1 MDRLRGP
8 PVLSAGNKQQ
18 TDPVGFSD
26 RISHKKGMTMNLKNK
41 KGKRL
46 TSTLMAVLMSVS
58 TTLTP
63 VNTMASEPETSS
75 AAVEST
81 LEETTAETQVQT
93 VSETSVSKTQEQAA
107 SETAA
112 SEAQTSASEMQPVP
126 ETTEEAV
133 CTEEVQT
140 SGESAEET
148 SANETRGPDE
158 TQENKTTAEFE
169 NETEEVTETEMV
181 EETSSEEPTIDL
193 SVATREDII
202 SYIEAIGG
210 DESDVF
216 YEFIS
221 SLGEYDYQLVWMAQY
236 GAQEDQL
243 LENFGF
249 DYDAASDLDVAK
261 YIHKLSEEELAD
273 FVESMTFEQYR
284 RYISI
289 KEMMA
294 EMDEKDFSDVID
306 DEEFTADRT
315 WDYASYDAFAESLT
329 GVSLQRTE
337 QTMQFYN
344 TYVDPSKVQAGV
356 TTIDGLLDSNA
367 DWYSNDYILS
377 LNPEMFK
384 ETVPVYYGSD
394 GNYYVVSTVPTLNGV
409 ESADYQPATNFY
421 NDSVV
426 AEAFVDIQYLGNG
439 VYRIPSS
446 RYQYCYT
453 EQYVSDAGTLYGVS
467 FGLRIQ
473 VLYGFTASG
482 EVKISADVLYP
493 DMTERFLPAVLNL
506 ASGTATVKIFNDDYD
521 DTLDNYLVSAS
532 INRGESLPDGVSVIN
547 NGKTLQFV
555 IGDNCAVGSL
565 DVLIGYN
572 ATSKYSMAAQVTT
585 ESLYQSES
593 LDNGIALT
601 AQLQGSYLEMARSS
615 VPSDLAVGDK
625 FVYANT
631 KLTITG
637 VNNAADGSGTIHVGA
652 TTVPTHDAQEFCLYS
667 PYDETALNTLNSWFK
682 YSLSD
687 ANSASPG
694 YLVQMT
700 TENIQRRAAS
710 NGTSVNLGGQKIFGY
725 LSEALGT
732 STSASGKTL
741 NLEGTQVLLACMHAW
756 HLEANTPAEVV
767 NSVNSFTER
776 TGEQET
782 FAHDIGFGNYL
793 PNIALQCTDVH
804 DGGDGYTYATFKVV
818 TSMLGVRGVNNPNNY
833 QCAFATLN
841 IRYEKQQEGYLRIH
855 KSSANPEITNGNS
868 CYSFDDINYGVF
880 TDAGCVNNIAVL
892 NLDANG
898 YSEPLK
904 LKAGTYYVRE
914 ADATPGSGY
923 KTNGEVYTVNVTA
936 GTTSDAPVMCET
948 TDVPLND
955 PLGIV
960 INKINSDGTT
970 AADLSCAEYTIT
982 YYPKQYTS
990 VAEIEADTDPDVK
1003 PTVWVI
1009 QTLKAANGN
1018 YRAML
1023 DDAHIVPNSN
1033 SAGAVFGKNYT
1044 GNYIIPLGTITVEE
1058 TKAPAGFT
1066 KDGAVVSSAKTGAT
1080 ISGTNNVYLFQ
1091 LVDEN
1096 SAVYLKSGNALS
1108 TSLDDETA
1116 VTLTY
1121 AERQINGSPKMEKH
1135 DFELNKKAA
1144 MGGTSFEGISF
1155 EIYCLDDSVVIGNDT
1170 YTKGQTITTVTS
1182 DAEGNID
1189 VGMQFPV
1196 GHYAVREKAANNYY
1210 TMTTG
1215 QIHYFNVVEYQG
1227 GAFIQYEPDT
1237 NAVTFM
1243 DRVVRGDLSFVKK
1256 NSDTDEALAYIPFR
1270 ITNNTTGETHYILT
1284 GADGTYTSAAG
1295 KTTNTN
1301 ANDAVLSQYGDKD
1314 VIPQSVVDSLAK
1326 DAGLWFGM
1334 GSEGTMTNANDS
1346 YGSFVYGTYTIT
1358 ELKTEAT
1365 RNMKMYTST
1374 FTIDTDGKVLDL
1386 GTVNNVPMSIRTTLV
1401 DVNEEHFT
1409 EAAATVTLV
1418 DHVAYKNLDTDKTYT
1433 LTGTL
1438 YVKDGNALT
1447 ELLTEAVDF
1456 QPTETNGTQD
1466 VTFTFDASAL
1476 VGKSVVAFEELSLN
1490 GEFCAEHKDKNDE
1503 NQTVVFPGLKTTARD
1518 SQTDD
1523 HVSNADDSITIIDTV
1538 EYSGLHVGNEYTITG
1553 TLMDQKT
1560 GKAVLDDDG
1569 NEITASKVITATES
1583 NGTVEIEFQFA
1594 GVSLAGKTI
1603 VVFENLDY
1611 EGKRYA
1617 VHADLNDESQ
1627 TIYFPSIKTKATD
1640 KNTGLNQVKED
1651 NNVTVVDT
1659 VTYTGLQ
1666 PGKTYTMTG
1675 MLMSSAGNAIVSNGR
1690 RITASTEFTPTESDG
1705 SVDVVFNF
1713 DATNGFGGRQ
1723 YVFFEYLYLD
1733 GVRVAAHTDISDTNQ
1748 IIYIPSIRTTLIDSE
1763 NGSHS
1768 SAADQDITLID
1779 TVRYNGVEIGRTYTV
1794 TGTLVD
1800 KATGKEIVDDAGNKI
1815 TASAEF
1821 TAEKTNGTIDV
1832 TFTFSG
1838 VSLAGKTVVA
1848 YEHMYTEGKEV
1859 AVHADLRDESQTE
1872 YFPSVHTTATSN
1884 DTEDHVVGA
1893 NEKVTITDQVALKA
1907 LKLGTEY
1914 TLSGTLMN
1922 AKTGKPIMVNGN
1934 TITARRTFTADAH
1947 EMTIPLTYTLNASEL
1962 AGTTTVVFENLY
1974 SDGALLAAHADLEDA
1989 EQTVYIPEIHTTAKD
2004 QTTKIN
2010 HTEANKTATIVDTVS
2025 YTNLLPGREYTV
2037 SGTLM
2042 DKETGKA
2049 VLADGKEITASTI
2062 FTPEKSKGSVDII
2075 FTFDASVVAPKTV
2088 VAFETLTYKK
2098 IQIAV
2103 HAEIEDKEQ
2112 TVYIP
2117 KVRTSAIDKTTK
2129 INHTEATKEA
2139 TIIDTVSYEGLEI
2152 GREYTVK
2159 GVLMNQRTGKAV
2171 TVDGKEV
2178 TAETT
2183 FTAETRD
2190 GSVQVVFTFNASVLE
2205 GTTTVVFEKL
2215 YTENKEVG
2223 SHSDIYDKNQ
2233 TVYIPKI
2240 RTTAI
2245 SDDTKD
2251 HVTKADEQITLIDTV
2266 QFTSLEVGREYTVSG
2281 KLMNRATNE
2290 PILVDGKEVT
2300 AETTFTPETT
2310 DGTVDVTFTFDGTGL
2325 EDTVVVVFETL
2336 YTEKKEVAVH
2346 ADITDEKQSVYLP
2359 KIQTKAEDAVTKIN
2373 HTEAKPEAT
2382 IIDTVSYSSLLPG
2395 KEYTM
2400 TGTLM
2405 NKKTGEPILIDGEP
2419 ITAST
2424 TFTAEKSEGSVEVV
2438 FKFDASVLEGT
2449 TVVAFESLTYKGIE
2463 VAIHADIEDKDQTVY
2478 IPKVRTTAIG
2488 DDTKDHV
2495 TEAKKD
2501 VTIVDTVSYE
2511 SLEVGREYTVKG
2523 ILMDKATGKAILV
2536 DDKEVTAET
2545 TFVPETTDGTV
2556 DVTFVFDGFALEDT
2570 LLVAFET
2577 LYTEEKEVGIHAEI
2591 EDDAQTVY
2599 LPKIRTNAK
2608 DAITEIDHT
2617 EALPKAK
2624 VVDTVSYS
2632 SLLPGKEYTVTG
2644 TLMNKE
2650 TKEPVLIDGEKV
2662 TASTTFTA
2670 EKSEGS
2676 VEVVFEFDA
2685 SAIAGTTVVAFE
2697 SMEYEGVE
2705 VAVHADIEDEDQT
2718 VYIPDVH
2725 TTATAANTT
2734 HDHVTGANEDLIITD
2749 EVVLTGLKI
2758 GNEYTVKGVLMDKS
2772 TGEELKVNDESIT
2785 AEETFTADAA
2795 DMIITLTYTLDATTL
2810 AGTTTVVFETLY
2822 TEGKEVGRH
2831 HEIDDEGQTVY
2842 IPEIHTTAADQKTGI
2857 NHTEANEKATIV
2869 DTVYYSH
2876 LLPGKEYTVHG
2887 ILMDKK
2893 TGESILIDG
2902 KEITASTT
2910 FTAENEEGSV
2920 DVIFT
2925 FDASILAPKTVVAFE
2940 YLEYE
2945 GIEIAVHEDI
2955 DDEDQTVY
2963 IPKIHTTAVGEDTQ
2977 DHIEKAKN
2985 EAVIVDTVSY
2995 EGLEVGREYT
3005 VTGKLMDKETGEPIL
3020 VNGEEVTAGETFTAE
3035 TEDGSIDI
3043 TFTFDSSALAGKSL
3057 VAFETLYTEKKEVA
3071 VHADIEDEG
3080 QTVRIPEIH
3089 TTATDKVTGDHDGV
3103 VAKETTV
3110 LDEVFYTNL
3119 IPGKE
3124 YTVSGKLMVKETGEP
3139 LTIDGKEVT
3148 AEKTFVAE
3156 EADGSIILEFTFDSS
3171 ALAGKK
3177 IVAFEDV
3184 TYEGISIGTHEDL
3197 TDEDQTISY
3206 PEIHT
3211 TAADQ
3216 ASGSKT
3222 MTLGSSVTLVDTVT
3236 YKGLTAGKTYVVKG
3250 TIMDKASGE
3259 PIGVTAETTFTAE
3272 ASDGSVEVTF
3282 TFDTTKLQ
3290 GKTLVV
3296 FETLYDTQGNPIVA
3310 HSDLNDEDQ
3319 TVSVPVQPV
3328 IPPVVTGDDSSP
3340 MPYVFGLAVAVLI
3353 AMAAVVILL
3362 RKRKN
3367 QK

>member
-8 PVLSAGNKQQ
+8 PVLNAGNKQQ
-18 TDPVGFSD
+18 TDPVRFSD

-63 VNTMASEPETSS
+63 VNSIASEMETSS
-75 AAVEST
+75 MAVESIT
-81 LEETTAETQVQT
+81 EETTAETEVQT
-93 VSETSVSKTQEQAA
+93 TVETTA
-107 SETAA
+107 S
-112 SEAQTSASEMQPVP
+112 SEAQTSTSASETQAITE
-126 ETTEEAV
+126 ETTAETDQLETESSVA
-133 CTEEVQT
+133 EEVQS

-158 TQENKTTAEFE
+158 TQENETTAESE
-169 NETEEVTETEMV
+169 SETEEVTETETV

-193 SVATREDII
+193 SNATREDIL

-210 DESDVF
+210 DESDAF
-216 YEFIS
+216 YSFIG
-221 SLGEYDYQLVWMAQY
+221 SLGEDDYQLVWMAQY

-249 DYDAASDLDVAK
+249 DYDGSSDLDVAK
-261 YIHKLSEEELAD
+261 YIHKLSEDELAD
-273 FVESMTFEQYR
+273 FTESMTFEQYK
-284 RYISI
+284 RYLSI
-289 KEMMA
+289 REMMA

-306 DEEFTADRT
+306 YEEFTADRT
-315 WDYASYDAFAESLT
+315 WDYASYDVFAESLT

-394 GNYYVVSTVPTLNGV
+394 GNYYVVSTVPMLNGI

-426 AEAFVDIQYLGNG
+426 AEAFTDIQYLGNG

-532 INRGESLPDGVSVIN
+532 INRGESLPDEVYVIN

-555 IGDNCAVGSL
+555 MGDNCAVGSL

-601 AQLQGSYLEMARSS
+601 AQLHGSYLEMARSS

-637 VNNAADGSGTIHVGA
+637 VNNAADGSGTVHVGA

-667 PYDETALNTLNSWFK
+667 PYDEAALNTLNSWFK

-855 KSSANPEITNGNS
+855 KSSTNPEITNGNS

-923 KTNGEVYTVNVTA
+923 QTNSTVYTVNVTA

-970 AADLSCAEYTIT
+970 AADLSGAEYTVT

-990 VAEIEADTDPDVK
+990 VAEIEAETDPDVK

-1009 QTLKAANGN
+1009 QTIKSASGYFAS
-1018 YRAML
+1018 L
-1023 DDAHIVPNSN
+1023 DDTHIVPNSN
-1033 SAGAVFGKNYT
+1033 SAGAVFGKYFS
-1044 GNYIIPLGTITVEE
+1044 GRYIIPLGTITVEE

-1066 KDGAVVSSAKTGAT
+1066 KDGAVVSNAKTGAT

-1091 LVDEN
+1091 FVDEN
-1096 SAVYLKSGNALS
+1096 SEVYLKSGNALS

-1135 DFELNKKAA
+1135 DFELDKKAA

-1227 GAFIQYEPDT
+1227 EAFIQYEPDT

-1284 GADGTYTSAAG
+1284 DANGNFNSAAG

-1334 GSEGTMTNANDS
+1334 GSEGTMTSANDS
-1346 YGSFVYGTYTIT
+1346 YGAFVYGTYTIT

-1365 RNMKMYTST
+1365 RSMKMYTNT

-1386 GTVNNVPMSIRTTLV
+1386 GTVDNIPMSIRTTLV

-1409 EAAATVTLV
+1409 EVASSITLT

-1438 YVKDGNALT
+1438 YIKDVEALT
-1447 ELLTEAVDF
+1447 ELMTQTVDF
-1456 QPTETNGTQD
+1456 TPAEKNGTQD
-1466 VTFTFDASAL
+1466 VVFTFDASDLA
-1476 VGKSVVAFEELSLN
+1476 GKSVVAFEELSVN
-1490 GEFCAEHKDKNDE
+1490 GEFCAEHKDKDDE
-1503 NQTVVFPGLKTTARD
+1503 NQTVTFPSIQTTARD
-1518 SQTDD
+1518 SKTENHVANATDS
-1523 HVSNADDSITIIDTV
+1523 VSIIDTV
-1538 EYSGLHVGNEYTITG
+1538 TYSGLKVGETYTITG
-1553 TLMDQKT
+1553 TLMDADT

-1569 NEITASKVITATES
+1569 NEITASKEFTAPARDGSVDITF
-1583 NGTVEIEFQFA
+1583 NFA
-1594 GVSLAGKTI
+1594 GVSLAGKKI
-1603 VVFENLDY
+1603 VAFEEVY
-1611 EGKRYA
+1611 YKGRRYA
-1617 VHADLNDESQ
+1617 AHADLSDEGQ
-1627 TIYFPSIKTKATD
+1627 TVYVPKIRTKALD
-1640 KNTGLNQVKED
+1640 ANTGLNQVKAD
-1651 NNVTVVDT
+1651 SNATVVDT
-1659 VTYTGLQ
+1659 VTYENLL
-1666 PGKTYTMTG
+1666 PGKKYTMKG
-1675 MLMSSAGNAIVSNGR
+1675 VLMTSAGNALMVNGR
-1690 RITASTEFTPTESDG
+1690 TITASTEFTPTTPNG
-1705 SVDVVFNF
+1705 SVDVTFNF
-1713 DATNGFGGRQ
+1713 DASEIGGRKL
-1723 YVFFEYLYLD
+1723 VFYEYLELD
-1733 GVRVAAHTDISDTNQ
+1733 GDTVASHTDISDTDQ
-1748 IIYIPSIRTTLIDSE
+1748 TIYVPSIKTTIIDSE
-1763 NGSHS
+1763 NGSHNA
-1768 SAADQDITLID
+1768 AADEEITLID
-1779 TVRYNGVEIGRTYTV
+1779 TVRYNGLEVGRKYSV

-1800 KATGKEIVDDAGNKI
+1800 KATGKEILDDAGNKI
-1815 TASAEF
+1815 TASNEF
-1821 TAEKTNGTIDV
+1821 TAEKPNGTIEI
-1832 TFTFSG
+1832 TFKFSG
-1838 VSLAGKTVVA
+1838 VSLAGKTTVA
-1848 YEHMYTEGKEV
+1848 FEHMYTDGKEV
-1859 AVHADLRDESQTE
+1859 AVHADLKDEKQTE

-1893 NEKVTITDQVALKA
+1893 NEKVTITDNVALKA

-1914 TLSGTLMN
+1914 TLSGILMD
-1922 AKTGKPIMVNGN
+1922 ATTGKPIVIDGN
-1934 TITARRTFTADAH
+1934 TIIARRTFTADAH
-1947 EMTIPLTYTLNASEL
+1947 EMNVPLTYELNASQL
-1962 AGTTTVVFENLY
+1962 AGTTTVVFEDLY
-1974 SDGALLAAHADLEDA
+1974 SDGALLASHSDLKDA

-2004 QTTKIN
+2004 QTTGIN
-2010 HTEANKTATIVDTVS
+2010 HTEATKDATIVDTVF
-2025 YTNLLPGREYTV
+2025 YTHLLPGKEYTV
-2037 SGTLM
+2037 TGELRN
-2042 DKETGKA
+2042 KATGKPI
-2049 VLADGKEITASTI
+2049 VIGGKRITASTT
-2062 FTPEKSKGSVDII
+2062 FVPEKSEGSVDVI
-2075 FTFDASVVAPKTV
+2075 FTFDASIVAPKTV
-2088 VAFETLTYKK
+2088 VAFETLTYKG
-2098 IQIAV
+2098 IEVAA
-2103 HAEIEDKEQ
+2103 HADIEDKDQ
-2112 TVYIP
+2112 TIYVP
-2117 KVRTSAIDKTTK
+2117 KIHTSAIAEDTED
-2129 INHTEATKEA
+2129 HVTEATKDV
-2139 TIIDTVSYEGLEI
+2139 TIVDTVTYEQLEV

-2159 GVLMNQRTGKAV
+2159 GVLMDKATGKAV
-2171 TVDGKEV
+2171 LVDGKEV
-2178 TAETT
+2178 TSETT
-2183 FTAETRD
+2183 FTAEEQNGNVD
-2190 GSVQVVFTFNASVLE
+2190 VIFTFDASALE
-2205 GTTTVVFEKL
+2205 GTTTVVFE
-2215 YTENKEVG
+2215 
-2223 SHSDIYDKNQ
+2223 
-2233 TVYIPKI
+2233 
-2240 RTTAI
+2240 
-2245 SDDTKD
+2245 
-2251 HVTKADEQITLIDTV
+2251 
-2266 QFTSLEVGREYTVSG
+2266 
-2281 KLMNRATNE
+2281 
-2290 PILVDGKEVT
+2290 
-2300 AETTFTPETT
+2300 
-2310 DGTVDVTFTFDGTGL
+2310 
-2325 EDTVVVVFETL
+2325 TL
-2336 YTEKKEVAVH
+2336 YTEGKEVAVH
-2346 ADITDEKQSVYLP
+2346 ADLR
-2359 KIQTKAEDAVTKIN
+2359 DA
-2373 HTEAKPEAT
+2373 
-2382 IIDTVSYSSLLPG
+2382 G
-2395 KEYTM
+2395 
-2400 TGTLM
+2400 
-2405 NKKTGEPILIDGEP
+2405 
-2419 ITAST
+2419 
-2424 TFTAEKSEGSVEVV
+2424 
-2438 FKFDASVLEGT
+2438 
-2449 TVVAFESLTYKGIE
+2449 
-2463 VAIHADIEDKDQTVY
+2463 
-2478 IPKVRTTAIG
+2478 
-2488 DDTKDHV
+2488 
-2495 TEAKKD
+2495 
-2501 VTIVDTVSYE
+2501 
-2511 SLEVGREYTVKG
+2511 
-2523 ILMDKATGKAILV
+2523 
-2536 DDKEVTAET
+2536 
-2545 TFVPETTDGTV
+2545 
-2556 DVTFVFDGFALEDT
+2556 
-2570 LLVAFET
+2570 
-2577 LYTEEKEVGIHAEI
+2577 
-2591 EDDAQTVY
+2591 QTVY
-2599 LPKIRTNAK
+2599 LPKIRTHAQDGIN
-2608 DAITEIDHT
+2608 EIDHT
-2617 EALPKAK
+2617 EALEKATII
-2624 VVDTVSYS
+2624 DTVTYTN
-2632 SLLPGKEYTVTG
+2632 LLPGKEYTVTG
-2644 TLMNKE
+2644 TLMDKE
-2650 TKEPVLIDGEKV
+2650 TGEAVLIDGKPI

-2670 EKSEGS
+2670 ETAEGS
-2676 VEVVFEFDA
+2676 VDIVFEFDA

-2697 SMEYEGVE
+2697 SMEYKGIE
-2705 VAVHADIEDEDQT
+2705 VAVHADIEDENQT

-2725 TTATAANTT
+2725 TTATATDT
-2734 HDHVTGANEDLIITD
+2734 EDHVTGANEEVTITD
-2749 EVVLTGLKI
+2749 EVALTGLKVD
-2758 GNEYTVKGVLMDKS
+2758 NEYTIKGVLMDQT
-2772 TGEELKVNDESIT
+2772 TGKELLVDEKQIVS
-2785 AEETFTADAA
+2785 EETFTADQA
-2795 DMIITLTYTLDATTL
+2795 DMTITLTYKLDASKL
-2810 AGTTTVVFETLY
+2810 AGITTVVFETLY

-2857 NHTEANEKATIV
+2857 NHTESEEQATIV
-2869 DTVYYSH
+2869 DTVLYSH
-2876 LLPGKEYTVHG
+2876 LLPGKEYTVKG
-2887 ILMDKK
+2887 TLMNKE
-2893 TGESILIDG
+2893 TGEAILING
-2902 KEITASTT
+2902 EEVTAETT
-2910 FTAENEEGSV
+2910 FTAEKSEGSV

-2925 FDASILAPKTVVAFE
+2925 FDASAIAPTTVVAFE
-2940 YLEYE
+2940 SMEYKK
-2945 GIEIAVHEDI
+2945 IEVAVHADI
-2955 DDEDQTVY
+2955 EDEDQTVY
-2963 IPKIHTTAVGEDTQ
+2963 IPEIGTTALGQDTK
-2977 DHIEKAKN
+2977 DHIEKAK
-2985 EAVIVDTVSY
+2985 EDAVIVDTVEY
-2995 EGLEVGREYT
+2995 KGLEVGREYT
-3005 VTGKLMDKETGEPIL
+3005 MTGTLVDKETGEAITDAEGNEITTSEIF
-3020 VNGEEVTAGETFTAE
+3020 VAEEK
-3035 TEDGSIDI
+3035 DGSIDI
-3043 TFTFDSSALAGKSL
+3043 TFKFDASALAGKSL
-3057 VAFETLYTEKKEVA
+3057 VAFETLYTEGKEVA
-3071 VHADIEDEG
+3071 IHADLEDEG
-3080 QTVRIPEIH
+3080 QTIRIPEIH

-3110 LDEVFYTNL
+3110 LDEVFYKNL

-3124 YTVSGKLMVKETGEP
+3124 YTVKGTLMVKETGEA
-3139 LTIDGKEVT
+3139 LVVNGETVT
-3148 AEKTFVAE
+3148 AEKTFTAE
-3156 EADGSIILEFTFDSS
+3156 EPDGSIILEFTFDSS

-3177 IVAFEDV
+3177 IVAFEDI
-3184 TYEGISIGTHEDL
+3184 TYEGISIGSHEDL

-3211 TAADQ
+3211 TAVNGTD
-3216 ASGSKT
+3216 GSKT
-3222 MTLGSSVTLVDTVT
+3222 MVLGTNVTLVDTVT
-3236 YKGLTAGKTYVVKG
+3236 YKGLTAGKTYVLKG
-3250 TIMDKASGE
+3250 TIMDKASGQS
-3259 PIGVTAETTFTAE
+3259 IGVTAETTFTAE
-3272 ASDGSVEVTF
+3272 AADGSTTVTF
-3282 TFDTTKLQ
+3282 TFDTSVLQ

-3296 FETLYDTQGNPIVA
+3296 FETLYDTNGNQIVA

-3319 TVSVPVQPV
+3319 TVTVPVQPEN
-3328 IPPVVTGDDSSP
+3328 PPVITGDDSTP
-3340 MPYVFGLAVAVLI
+3340 MPYVAGLAAALLAIVAII
-3353 AMAAVVILL
+3353 AALVAKR
-3362 RKRKN
+3362 RK
-3367 QK
+3367 QA

>member
-1 MDRLRGP
+1 
-8 PVLSAGNKQQ
+8 
-18 TDPVGFSD
+18 
-26 RISHKKGMTMNLKNK
+26 MNPRNK

-63 VNTMASEPETSS
+63 VNTMASELETSY

-81 LEETTAETQVQT
+81 IEETTAETQVQT
-93 VSETSVSKTQEQAA
+93 G

-112 SEAQTSASEMQPVP
+112 SETQTSTAETQIVP

-158 TQENKTTAEFE
+158 TQENETTTESE
-169 NETEEVTETEMV
+169 SETEEVTETETV

-193 SVATREDII
+193 SNATREDIL

-210 DESDVF
+210 DESDAF
-216 YEFIS
+216 YAFIGG
-221 SLGEYDYQLVWMAQY
+221 LGEEDYQLVWMAQY
-236 GAQEDQL
+236 GAEEDQL
-243 LENFGF
+243 LENYGF
-249 DYDAASDLDVAK
+249 DYDGSSDLDAAK

-284 RYISI
+284 RYLSI
-289 KEMMA
+289 REMMA
-294 EMDEKDFSDVID
+294 EMDEKDFADVID
-306 DEEFTADRT
+306 EEEFTADRT
-315 WDYASYDAFAESLT
+315 WDYESYDAFAESLT

-356 TTIDGLLDSNA
+356 TTIDSLLDSNA

-384 ETVPVYYGSD
+384 ETVPIYHGAD

-409 ESADYQPATNFY
+409 ESADYQPATSFY
-421 NDSVV
+421 NGGV
-426 AEAFVDIQYLGNG
+426 EAQAFTDIEYLGNG

-446 RYQYCYT
+446 RYQYCFT
-453 EQYVSDAGTLYGVS
+453 EQYVSDMGTLYGIS

-473 VLYGFTASG
+473 VLYGFTPSG
-482 EVKISADVLYP
+482 EITIAADVVYP
-493 DMTERFLPAVLNL
+493 DMTERFLPAKLNL
-506 ASGTATVKIFNDDYD
+506 LAGIATVRVFNDDYD
-521 DTLDNYLVSAS
+521 DSVDNYLISAS
-532 INRGESLPDGVSVIN
+532 INRGASLPDSVGSMN
-547 NGKTLQFV
+547 DGKVLQFV
-555 IGDNCAVGSL
+555 VGDANAVGSL

-572 ATSKYSMAAQVTT
+572 AASKYSMAAEVTT
-585 ESLYQSES
+585 AELIGSVSSDESINLAAEMYNGAYLK
-593 LDNGIALT
+593 LD
-601 AQLQGSYLEMARSS
+601 QGS
-615 VPSDLAVGDK
+615 VPKNLVVGDK
-625 FVYANT
+625 FIYANT
-631 KLTITG
+631 ALTITG
-637 VNNAADGSGTIHVGA
+637 VTTAYDGRGGTHIGA
-652 TTVPTHDAQEFCLYS
+652 TEVPTHDAQSFCLYNGKGVEPQIS
-667 PYDETALNTLNSWFK
+667 SWFK
-682 YSLSD
+682 TQLNT
-687 ANSASPG
+687 NSADPG
-694 YLVQMT
+694 YMVQMT
-700 TENIQRRAAS
+700 AANISKRAS
-710 NGTSVNLGGQKIFGY
+710 YNGSSVNLGGNKIFGY
-725 LSEALGT
+725 RTDGLG
-732 STSASGKTL
+732 AVSGTDGKVL
-741 NLEGTQVLLACMHAW
+741 NLEGTNVLLSCMHAW
-756 HLEANTPAEVV
+756 GNESASTPQDIVDAI
-767 NSVNSFTER
+767 STFTGR
-776 TGEQET
+776 TQKDYAIDE
-782 FAHDIGFGNYL
+782 GFGHYH
-793 PNIALQCTDVH
+793 PNVALQCTDVH
-804 DGGDGYTYATFKVV
+804 DGGDGNMYATFKAV
-818 TSMLGVRGVNNPNNY
+818 TSMLQVGGVVHPQNY
-833 QCAFATLN
+833 QCAFATISIVYPSAPKN
-841 IRYEKQQEGYLRIH
+841 GYLKIH
-855 KSSANPEITNGNS
+855 KSSANPEMTDKNS
-868 CYSFDDINYGVF
+868 CYKFEGIRYGIF
-880 TDAGCVNNIAVL
+880 TDEACVNNLVVL
-892 NLDANG
+892 TLDANG
-898 YSEPLK
+898 YSQPYELPE
-904 LKAGTYYVRE
+904 GTYYVRE
-914 ADATPGSGY
+914 ADAAPGSGY
-923 KTNGEVYTVNVTA
+923 QTNGTVYTVNVTA
-936 GTTSDAPVMCET
+936 GTTADAPVMCET

-955 PLGIV
+955 PLGIQ

-970 AADLSCAEYTIT
+970 TADLSGAEYTIT

-990 VAEIEADTDPDVK
+990 VAEIKADTDPDVK

-1009 QTLKAANGN
+1009 QTIKSASGYFAS
-1018 YRAML
+1018 L

-1033 SAGAVFGKNYT
+1033 SAGAVFGKT
-1044 GNYIIPLGTITVEE
+1044 HVGNYIIPLGTITVEE

-1096 SAVYLKSGNALS
+1096 SAVYLKSGNAVS
-1108 TSLDDETA
+1108 NKVDDEAA

-1196 GHYAVREKAANNYY
+1196 GHYAVREKAANAYY

-1227 GAFIQYEPDT
+1227 EAFIQYEPDT

-1284 GADGTYTSAAG
+1284 GADGTYISAAG

-1334 GSEGTMTNANDS
+1334 GSEGTMTAANDS

-1365 RNMKMYTST
+1365 RNMKMYTNT

-1386 GTVNNVPMSIRTTLV
+1386 GTVNNVPMGIKTTLV
-1401 DVNEEHFT
+1401 DVNGEHFT
-1409 EAAATVTLV
+1409 EATSTVTLT

-1438 YVKDGNALT
+1438 YVKDGDALT
-1447 ELLTEAVDF
+1447 ELMTETVDF
-1456 QPTETNGTQD
+1456 QPAETSGTQD
-1466 VTFTFDASAL
+1466 VTFTFNASAL

-1490 GEFCAEHKDKNDE
+1490 GEFCAEHKDKDDE
-1503 NQTVVFPGLKTTARD
+1503 NQTVVFPDLKTTARD
-1518 SQTDD
+1518 SETDD

-1553 TLMDQKT
+1553 TLMDQET
-1560 GKAVLDDDG
+1560 GKAVLNDDG
-1569 NEITASKVITATES
+1569 NEITASKVITAAES
-1583 NGTVEIEFQFA
+1583 SGSVEIEFQFA

-1603 VVFENLDY
+1603 VAFENLEY
-1611 EGKRYA
+1611 EGKLYA

-1627 TIYFPSIKTKATD
+1627 TIHFPSVKTKAVD

-1651 NNVTVVDT
+1651 SNVTVVDT

-1666 PGKTYTMTG
+1666 PGKTYTMSG

-1748 IIYIPSIRTTLIDSE
+1748 IIYIPSIRTTLIDAE

-1768 SAADQDITLID
+1768 SAADQDIILID
-1779 TVRYNGVEIGRTYTV
+1779 TVRYNGVEVGRKYTV
-1794 TGTLVD
+1794 VGTLVD
-1800 KATGKEIVDDAGNKI
+1800 KETGNALLDDAGNKI
-1815 TASAEF
+1815 TASNEF
-1821 TAEKTNGTIDV
+1821 VAEKTNGTIDV
-1832 TFTFSG
+1832 TFKFSG
-1838 VSLAGKTVVA
+1838 VCLAGKTTVA
-1848 YEHMYTEGKEV
+1848 FEDMYSEGKKV
-1859 AVHADLRDESQTE
+1859 AVHADLRDEGQTE

-1884 DTEDHVVGA
+1884 DTKDHVVGA

-1934 TITARRTFTADAH
+1934 IITARRTFTADAH
-1947 EMTIPLTYTLNASEL
+1947 EMTIPLTYTMNASEL

-1989 EQTVYIPEIHTTAKD
+1989 EQTLYIPKIHTTAKD

-2049 VLADGKEITASTI
+2049 VLADGKEITASTT
-2062 FTPEKSKGSVDII
+2062 FTPEKSEGSVDVV

-2103 HAEIEDKEQ
+2103 HADIEDKDQ

-2117 KVRTSAIDKTTK
+2117 TIRTRAKDNVTG
-2129 INHTEATKEA
+2129 INHTEA
-2139 TIIDTVSYEGLEI
+2139 D
-2152 GREYTVK
+2152 
-2159 GVLMNQRTGKAV
+2159 
-2171 TVDGKEV
+2171 KEV
-2178 TAETT
+2178 T
-2183 FTAETRD
+2183 
-2190 GSVQVVFTFNASVLE
+2190 
-2205 GTTTVVFEKL
+2205 
-2215 YTENKEVG
+2215 
-2223 SHSDIYDKNQ
+2223 
-2233 TVYIPKI
+2233 
-2240 RTTAI
+2240 
-2245 SDDTKD
+2245 
-2251 HVTKADEQITLIDTV
+2251 ITDTV
-2266 QFTSLEVGREYTVSG
+2266 TYKGLEVGREYTVSG
-2281 KLMNRATNE
+2281 TLMNQRTGAKILVNGKPVTASTTFTAEEKEGSVKVVFTFDASALEGTTTVVYEKLYTENKEVAAHTDINDKNQTIYIPKIRTTAIADDTKDHVTEAKKDVTIVDTVSFKSLEVGREYTVTGKLMDRAANK

-2300 AETTFTPETT
+2300 AETTFVPETT

-2325 EDTVVVVFETL
+2325 EDTVIVVFETL
-2336 YTEKKEVAVH
+2336 YTEKKEVTVH
-2346 ADITDEKQSVYLP
+2346 ADITDEKQSVYVP
-2359 KIQTKAEDAVTKIN
+2359 EIHTKAEDATTEIN
-2373 HTEAKPEAT
+2373 HTEALPKAK
-2382 IIDTVSYSSLLPG
+2382 IVDTVSYSSLLPG

-2405 NKKTGEPILIDGEP
+2405 NKKTGEPILIDGES

-2424 TFTAEKSEGSVEVV
+2424 IFVAEKSEGSVEVV
-2438 FKFDASVLEGT
+2438 FEFDASVFAGT
-2449 TVVAFESLTYKGIE
+2449 TVVAFESLTYKGVE
-2463 VAIHADIEDKDQTVY
+2463 VAVHADIEDKDQTVY
-2478 IPKVRTTAIG
+2478 IPEIHTTAVG
-2488 DDTKDHV
+2488 EDTKDHV

-2501 VTIVDTVSYE
+2501 VTIVDTVLFK

-2523 ILMDKATGKAILV
+2523 VLVDKATEKTLLV
-2536 DDKEVTAET
+2536 NGEEVTAET
-2545 TFVPETTDGTV
+2545 TFVPETTDGTI
-2556 DVTFVFDGFALEDT
+2556 DVIFTFDGTGLEDT

-2577 LYTEEKEVGIHAEI
+2577 LYTEEKEVGVHAEI

-2599 LPKIRTNAK
+2599 IPKIQTEAK
-2608 DAITEIDHT
+2608 DAVTEIDHT

-2624 VVDTVSYS
+2624 IIDTVSYS

-2644 TLMNKE
+2644 TLMNKK

-2670 EKSEGS
+2670 EKAEGS

-2697 SMEYEGVE
+2697 SMEYKGVE

-2725 TTATAANTT
+2725 TTATAIDTE
-2734 HDHVTGANEDLIITD
+2734 DHVTGANEEVTITD
-2749 EVVLTGLKI
+2749 EVALTGLKA
-2758 GNEYTVKGVLMDKS
+2758 GNEYTVKGILMDKS

-2795 DMIITLTYTLDATTL
+2795 DMTITLTYTLNAKTL

-2876 LLPGKEYTVHG
+2876 LLSGKEYTVHG
-2887 ILMDKK
+2887 KLMDKK
-2893 TGESILIDG
+2893 TGEPILIDG
-2902 KEITASTT
+2902 EEIIASTT

-2945 GIEIAVHEDI
+2945 GIEVAVHEDI

-2977 DHIEKAKN
+2977 DHIEKAKE

-3005 VTGKLMDKETGEPIL
+3005 VIGKLMDKETGEPIL
-3020 VNGEEVTAGETFTAE
+3020 VNGEEIIAGETFTAE
-3035 TEDGSIDI
+3035 NKDGSIDI
-3043 TFTFDSSALAGKSL
+3043 TFTFDSSALEGKSL
-3057 VAFETLYTEKKEVA
+3057 VAFETMYTEEKEVA

-3110 LDEVFYTNL
+3110 LDEVFYKNL

-3139 LTIDGKEVT
+3139 LTVDGKEVT

-3156 EADGSIILEFTFDSS
+3156 EANGSIILEFTFDSS

-3177 IVAFEDV
+3177 IVAFEDI
-3184 TYEGISIGTHEDL
+3184 TYEGISIGSHEDL

-3211 TAADQ
+3211 TAVNGTD
-3216 ASGSKT
+3216 GSKT
-3222 MTLGSSVTLVDTVT
+3222 MVLGTNVTLVDTVT

-3250 TIMDKASGE
+3250 TIMDKAGGQQ
-3259 PIGVTAETTFTAE
+3259 IGVTAETTFTAE
-3272 ASDGSVEVTF
+3272 EADGSVEVTF
-3282 TFDTTKLQ
+3282 TFDTTQLQ

-3296 FETLYDTQGNPIVA
+3296 FETLYDTQGNPIVD
-3310 HSDLNDEDQ
+3310 HSDLNDENQ

-3340 MPYVFGLAVAVLI
+3340 MPYVAGLTVALLAAVAIAIMLI
-3353 AMAAVVILL
+3353 
-3362 RKRKN
+3362 RRKN
-3367 QK
+3367 KHKLV

>member
-8 PVLSAGNKQQ
+8 PVLNAGNKQQ
-18 TDPVGFSD
+18 TDPVRFSD

-63 VNTMASEPETSS
+63 VNSIASEMETSS
-75 AAVEST
+75 MAVESIT
-81 LEETTAETQVQT
+81 EETTAETEVQT
-93 VSETSVSKTQEQAA
+93 TVETTA
-107 SETAA
+107 S
-112 SEAQTSASEMQPVP
+112 SEAQTSTSASETQAITE
-126 ETTEEAV
+126 ETTAETDQLETESSVA
-133 CTEEVQT
+133 EEVQS

-158 TQENKTTAEFE
+158 TQENETTAESE
-169 NETEEVTETEMV
+169 SETEEVTETETV

-193 SVATREDII
+193 SNATREDIL

-210 DESDVF
+210 DESDAF
-216 YEFIS
+216 YSFIG
-221 SLGEYDYQLVWMAQY
+221 SLGEDDYQLVWMAQY

-249 DYDAASDLDVAK
+249 DYDGSSDLDVAK
-261 YIHKLSEEELAD
+261 YIHKLSEDELAD
-273 FVESMTFEQYR
+273 FTESMTFEQYK
-284 RYISI
+284 RYLSI
-289 KEMMA
+289 REMMA

-306 DEEFTADRT
+306 YEEFTADRT
-315 WDYASYDAFAESLT
+315 WDYASYDVFAESLT

-394 GNYYVVSTVPTLNGV
+394 GNYYVVSTVPMLNGI

-426 AEAFVDIQYLGNG
+426 AEAFTDIQYLGNG

-532 INRGESLPDGVSVIN
+532 INRGESLPEGVSVIN

-555 IGDNCAVGSL
+555 MGDNCAVGSL

-601 AQLQGSYLEMARSS
+601 AQMQGSYLEMARSS

-667 PYDETALNTLNSWFK
+667 PYDEAALNTLNSWFK

-776 TGEQET
+776 TRDQET

-841 IRYEKQQEGYLRIH
+841 VRYEKQQEGYLRIH

-880 TDAGCVNNIAVL
+880 TDEGCVNNIAVL

-914 ADATPGSGY
+914 EDATPGSGY
-923 KTNGEVYTVNVTA
+923 QTNSTVYTVNVTA

-970 AADLSCAEYTIT
+970 AADLSGAEYTVT

-990 VAEIEADTDPDVK
+990 VAEIEAETDPDVK

-1009 QTLKAANGN
+1009 QTIKSASGYFAS
-1018 YRAML
+1018 L
-1023 DDAHIVPNSN
+1023 DDTHIVPNSN
-1033 SAGAVFGKNYT
+1033 SAGAVFGKYFS
-1044 GNYIIPLGTITVEE
+1044 GRYIIPLGTITVEE

-1066 KDGAVVSSAKTGAT
+1066 KDGAVVSNAKTGAT

-1091 LVDEN
+1091 FVDEN
-1096 SAVYLKSGNALS
+1096 SEVYLKSGNALS

-1144 MGGTSFEGISF
+1144 MGGTNFEGISF

-1170 YTKGQTITTVTS
+1170 YTKGQIITTVTS
-1182 DAEGNID
+1182 DEEGNID

-1215 QIHYFNVVEYQG
+1215 QIHYFDVVEYQG
-1227 GAFIQYEPDT
+1227 EAFIQYESDT

-1284 GADGTYTSAAG
+1284 DANGNFTSATG

-1301 ANDAVLSQYGDKD
+1301 ANDDVLSKYGDKD
-1314 VIPQSVVDSLAK
+1314 VVPQSVIDSLAK

-1334 GSEGTMTNANDS
+1334 GSEETMTAANDS
-1346 YGSFVYGTYTIT
+1346 YGAFVYGTYTIT

-1365 RNMKMYTST
+1365 RSMKMYTNT

-1386 GTVNNVPMSIRTTLV
+1386 GTVNNVPMGIKTTLV
-1401 DVNEEHFT
+1401 DVNGEHFT
-1409 EAAATVTLV
+1409 EPVSSITLT

-1438 YVKDGNALT
+1438 YIKDGEALT
-1447 ELLTEAVDF
+1447 ELMTQTVDF
-1456 QPTETNGTQD
+1456 TPTEKNGTQD
-1466 VTFTFDASAL
+1466 VVFTFDASAL

-1490 GEFCAEHKDKNDE
+1490 GEFCAEHKDKDDE
-1503 NQTVVFPGLKTTARD
+1503 NQTVTFPSIQTTARD
-1518 SQTDD
+1518 SKTED
-1523 HVSNADDSITIIDTV
+1523 HVANATDSVSIIDTV
-1538 EYSGLHVGNEYTITG
+1538 TYSGLKVGETYTITG
-1553 TLMDQKT
+1553 TLMDADT

-1569 NEITASKVITATES
+1569 NEITASKEFVAPAKDGSVDITF
-1583 NGTVEIEFQFA
+1583 NFA

-1603 VVFENLDY
+1603 VAFEEVY
-1611 EGKRYA
+1611 YKGRRYA
-1617 VHADLNDESQ
+1617 VHADLSDEGQ
-1627 TIYFPSIKTKATD
+1627 TVYVPKIRTKALD
-1640 KNTGLNQVKED
+1640 ANTGLNQVKAD
-1651 NNVTVVDT
+1651 SNATVVDT
-1659 VTYTGLQ
+1659 VTYENLL
-1666 PGKTYTMTG
+1666 PGKKYTMKG
-1675 MLMSSAGNAIVSNGR
+1675 VLMTSAGNALMVNGR
-1690 RITASTEFTPTESDG
+1690 TITASTEFTPTTPNG
-1705 SVDVVFNF
+1705 SVDVTFTF
-1713 DATNGFGGRQ
+1713 DASEIGGRKL
-1723 YVFFEYLYLD
+1723 VFYEYLELD
-1733 GVRVAAHTDISDTNQ
+1733 GDTVASHTDISDTDQ
-1748 IIYIPSIRTTLIDSE
+1748 TIYVPSIKTTIIDSE
-1763 NGSHS
+1763 NGSHNA
-1768 SAADQDITLID
+1768 AADKEITLID
-1779 TVRYNGVEIGRTYTV
+1779 TVRYNGLEVGRKYSV

-1800 KATGKEIVDDAGNKI
+1800 KETRKALLDDAGKEI
-1815 TASAEF
+1815 TASNEF
-1821 TAEKTNGTIDV
+1821 TAEKPNGTIEI
-1832 TFTFSG
+1832 TFKFSG
-1838 VSLAGKTVVA
+1838 VSLAGKTTVA
-1848 YEHMYTEGKEV
+1848 FEHMYTEGKEV
-1859 AVHADLRDESQTE
+1859 AVHADLRDEGQTE
-1872 YFPSVHTTATSN
+1872 YFPSVHTTATSD
-1884 DTEDHVVGA
+1884 DTKDHVVGA
-1893 NEKVTITDQVALKA
+1893 NETVTITDQVALKA

-1914 TLSGTLMN
+1914 TLSGILMD
-1922 AKTGKPIMVNGN
+1922 ATTGKPIVIYGN
-1934 TITARRTFTADAH
+1934 TIIARRTFTADAH
-1947 EMTIPLTYTLNASEL
+1947 EMTVPLTYELNASQL

-2010 HTEANKTATIVDTVS
+2010 HTEATKNATIVDTVF
-2025 YTNLLPGREYTV
+2025 YTHLLPGREYTV
-2037 SGTLM
+2037 TGTLM
-2042 DKETGKA
+2042 DQATNKPIL
-2049 VLADGKEITASTI
+2049 VNGKEVTAETT
-2062 FTPEKSKGSVDII
+2062 FTAEKSEGSVDVI
-2075 FTFDASVVAPKTV
+2075 FTFDASAIEGTTV
-2088 VAFETLTYKK
+2088 VAFETLTYKG
-2098 IQIAV
+2098 IEIAV
-2103 HAEIEDKEQ
+2103 HAEIEDKDQ

-2159 GVLMNQRTGKAV
+2159 GVLMNQRTKKAV

-2178 TAETT
+2178 TASTT
-2183 FTAETRD
+2183 FTAENRN
-2190 GSVQVVFTFNASVLE
+2190 GSVEVVFTFDATALE
-2205 GTTTVVFEKL
+2205 GTTTVVFETL

-2223 SHSDIYDKNQ
+2223 IHADITDKGQ

-2245 SDDTKD
+2245 SDDTND
-2251 HVTKADEQITLIDTV
+2251 HVTKADEKITLIDTV
-2266 QFTSLEVGREYTVSG
+2266 AFTSLEVGREYTVTG
-2281 KLMNRATNE
+2281 KLMDRAANK

-2300 AETTFTPETT
+2300 AQTTFVPETT

-2325 EDTVVVVFETL
+2325 EDTVIVVFETL

-2346 ADITDEKQSVYLP
+2346 ADITDEEQSVYVP
-2359 KIQTKAEDAVTKIN
+2359 EIHTKAEDATTEIN
-2373 HTEAKPEAT
+2373 HTEALPKAK
-2382 IIDTVSYSSLLPG
+2382 IVDTVSYSSLLPG

-2405 NKKTGEPILIDGEP
+2405 NKKTGEPILIDGNP
-2419 ITAST
+2419 VTSQVA
-2424 TFTAEKSEGSVEVV
+2424 FMAEKPEGSVKIV
-2438 FKFDASVLEGT
+2438 FLFDASVLAGT
-2449 TVVAFESLTYKGIE
+2449 TVVAFESLTYKGVE
-2463 VAIHADIEDKDQTVY
+2463 VAVHSDIEDKDQTVY
-2478 IPKVRTTAIG
+2478 IPEIHTTAVG
-2488 DDTKDHV
+2488 EDTKDHV
-2495 TEAKKD
+2495 TEAKEN
-2501 VTIVDTVSYE
+2501 VTIVDTVSFK

-2523 ILMDKATGKAILV
+2523 VLMDKSTEKALLV
-2536 DDKEVTAET
+2536 NGEEVTAET

-2556 DVTFVFDGFALEDT
+2556 DVTFTFDGTGLEDT

-2577 LYTEEKEVGIHAEI
+2577 LYTEEKEVGVHAEI

-2599 LPKIRTNAK
+2599 LPKIQTEAK
-2608 DAITEIDHT
+2608 DAVTEIDHT

-2624 VVDTVSYS
+2624 IIDTVSYS

-2842 IPEIHTTAADQKTGI
+2842 IPEIHTTAKDQTTKI
-2857 NHTEANEKATIV
+2857 NHTEANDKATIV

-2887 ILMDKK
+2887 KLMDKK
-2893 TGESILIDG
+2893 TGEPILIDG

-2910 FTAENEEGSV
+2910 FTAEKSEESV

-2940 YLEYE
+2940 YMEYE
-2945 GIEIAVHEDI
+2945 GIEIAVHADI

-2977 DHIEKAKN
+2977 DHIEKAKE

-2995 EGLEVGREYT
+2995 EGLEIGREYT
-3005 VTGKLMDKETGEPIL
+3005 VAGKLMDKETGEPIL
-3020 VNGEEVTAGETFTAE
+3020 VNGEEVTASETFTAE
-3035 TEDGSIDI
+3035 TEEGGIDI

-3057 VAFETLYTEKKEVA
+3057 VAFETLYTEEKEVA
-3071 VHADIEDEG
+3071 VHADITDEG

-3250 TIMDKASGE
+3250 TIMDKTSGQ

-3272 ASDGSVEVTF
+3272 AADGSVEVTF

-3310 HSDLNDEDQ
+3310 HSDLNDEEQ

-3353 AMAAVVILL
+3353 AMAAAVILL

>member
-8 PVLSAGNKQQ
+8 PVLNAGNKQQ
-18 TDPVGFSD
+18 TDPVRFSD

-63 VNTMASEPETSS
+63 VNSIASEMETSS
-75 AAVEST
+75 MAVESIT
-81 LEETTAETQVQT
+81 EETTAETEVQT
-93 VSETSVSKTQEQAA
+93 TVETTA
-107 SETAA
+107 S
-112 SEAQTSASEMQPVP
+112 SEAQTSTSASETQAITE
-126 ETTEEAV
+126 ETTAETDQLETESSVA
-133 CTEEVQT
+133 EEVQS

-158 TQENKTTAEFE
+158 TQENETTAESE
-169 NETEEVTETEMV
+169 SETEEVTETETV

-193 SVATREDII
+193 SNATREDIL

-210 DESDVF
+210 DESDAF
-216 YEFIS
+216 YSFIG
-221 SLGEYDYQLVWMAQY
+221 SLGEDDYQLVWMAQY

-249 DYDAASDLDVAK
+249 DYDGSSDLDVAK
-261 YIHKLSEEELAD
+261 YIHKLSEDELAD
-273 FVESMTFEQYR
+273 FTESMTFEQYK
-284 RYISI
+284 RYLSI
-289 KEMMA
+289 REMMA

-306 DEEFTADRT
+306 YEEFTADRT
-315 WDYASYDAFAESLT
+315 WDYASYDVFAESLT

-394 GNYYVVSTVPTLNGV
+394 GNYYVVSTVPMLNGI

-426 AEAFVDIQYLGNG
+426 AEAFTDIQYLGNG

-532 INRGESLPDGVSVIN
+532 INRGESLPDEVYVIN

-555 IGDNCAVGSL
+555 MGDNCAVGSL

-601 AQLQGSYLEMARSS
+601 AQLHGSYLEMARSS

-637 VNNAADGSGTIHVGA
+637 VNNAADGSGTVHVGA

-667 PYDETALNTLNSWFK
+667 PYDEAALNTLNSWFK

-855 KSSANPEITNGNS
+855 KSSTNPEITNGNS

-923 KTNGEVYTVNVTA
+923 QTNSTVYTVNVTA

-970 AADLSCAEYTIT
+970 AADLSGAEYTVT

-990 VAEIEADTDPDVK
+990 VAEIEAETDPDVK

-1009 QTLKAANGN
+1009 QTIKSASGYFAS
-1018 YRAML
+1018 L
-1023 DDAHIVPNSN
+1023 DDTHIVPNSN
-1033 SAGAVFGKNYT
+1033 SAGAVFGKYFS
-1044 GNYIIPLGTITVEE
+1044 GRYIIPLGTITVEE

-1066 KDGAVVSSAKTGAT
+1066 KDGAVVSNAKTGAT

-1091 LVDEN
+1091 FVDEN
-1096 SAVYLKSGNALS
+1096 SEVYLKSGNALS

-1135 DFELNKKAA
+1135 DFELDKKAA

-1227 GAFIQYEPDT
+1227 EAFIQYEPDT

-1284 GADGTYTSAAG
+1284 DANGNFNSAAG

-1334 GSEGTMTNANDS
+1334 GSEGTMTSANDS
-1346 YGSFVYGTYTIT
+1346 YGAFVYGTYTIT

-1365 RNMKMYTST
+1365 RSMKMYTNT

-1386 GTVNNVPMSIRTTLV
+1386 GTVDNIPMSIRTTLV

-1409 EAAATVTLV
+1409 EVASSITLT

-1438 YVKDGNALT
+1438 YIKDVEALT
-1447 ELLTEAVDF
+1447 ELMTQTVDF
-1456 QPTETNGTQD
+1456 TPAEKNGTQD
-1466 VTFTFDASAL
+1466 VVFTFDASDLA
-1476 VGKSVVAFEELSLN
+1476 GKSVVAFEELSVN
-1490 GEFCAEHKDKNDE
+1490 GEFCAEHKDKDDE
-1503 NQTVVFPGLKTTARD
+1503 NQTVTFPSIQTTARD
-1518 SQTDD
+1518 SKTENHVANATDS
-1523 HVSNADDSITIIDTV
+1523 VSIIDTV
-1538 EYSGLHVGNEYTITG
+1538 TYSGLKVGETYTITG
-1553 TLMDQKT
+1553 TLMDADT

-1569 NEITASKVITATES
+1569 NEITASKEFTAPERDGSVDITF
-1583 NGTVEIEFQFA
+1583 NFA
-1594 GVSLAGKTI
+1594 GVSLAGKKI
-1603 VVFENLDY
+1603 VAFEEVY
-1611 EGKRYA
+1611 YKGRRYA
-1617 VHADLNDESQ
+1617 AHADLSDEGQ
-1627 TIYFPSIKTKATD
+1627 TVYVPKIRTKALD
-1640 KNTGLNQVKED
+1640 ANTGLNQVKAD
-1651 NNVTVVDT
+1651 SNATVVDT
-1659 VTYTGLQ
+1659 VTYENLL
-1666 PGKTYTMTG
+1666 PGKKYTMKG
-1675 MLMSSAGNAIVSNGR
+1675 VLMTSAGNALMVNGR
-1690 RITASTEFTPTESDG
+1690 TITASTEFTPTTPNG
-1705 SVDVVFNF
+1705 SVDVTFNF
-1713 DATNGFGGRQ
+1713 DASEIGGRKL
-1723 YVFFEYLYLD
+1723 VFYEYLELD
-1733 GVRVAAHTDISDTNQ
+1733 GDTVASHTDISDTDQ
-1748 IIYIPSIRTTLIDSE
+1748 TIYVPSIKTTIIDSE
-1763 NGSHS
+1763 NGSHNA
-1768 SAADQDITLID
+1768 AADEEITLID
-1779 TVRYNGVEIGRTYTV
+1779 TVRYNGLEVGRKYSV

-1800 KATGKEIVDDAGNKI
+1800 KATGKEILDDAGNKI
-1815 TASAEF
+1815 TASNEF
-1821 TAEKTNGTIDV
+1821 TAEKPNGTIEI
-1832 TFTFSG
+1832 TFKFSG
-1838 VSLAGKTVVA
+1838 VSLAGKTTVA
-1848 YEHMYTEGKEV
+1848 FEHMYTDGKEV
-1859 AVHADLRDESQTE
+1859 AVHADLKDEKQTE

-1893 NEKVTITDQVALKA
+1893 NEKVTITDNVALKA

-1914 TLSGTLMN
+1914 TLSGILMD
-1922 AKTGKPIMVNGN
+1922 ATTGKPIVIDGN
-1934 TITARRTFTADAH
+1934 TIIARRTFTADAH
-1947 EMTIPLTYTLNASEL
+1947 EMNVPLTYELNASQL
-1962 AGTTTVVFENLY
+1962 AGTTTVVFEDLY
-1974 SDGALLAAHADLEDA
+1974 SDGALLASHSDLKDA

-2004 QTTKIN
+2004 QTTGIN
-2010 HTEANKTATIVDTVS
+2010 HTEATKDATIVDTVF
-2025 YTNLLPGREYTV
+2025 YTHLLPGKEYTV
-2037 SGTLM
+2037 TGELRN
-2042 DKETGKA
+2042 KATGKPI
-2049 VLADGKEITASTI
+2049 VIGGKRITASTT
-2062 FTPEKSKGSVDII
+2062 FVPEKSEGSVDVI
-2075 FTFDASVVAPKTV
+2075 FTFDASIVAPKTV
-2088 VAFETLTYKK
+2088 VAFETLTYKG
-2098 IQIAV
+2098 IEVAA
-2103 HAEIEDKEQ
+2103 HADIEDKDQ
-2112 TVYIP
+2112 TIYVP
-2117 KVRTSAIDKTTK
+2117 KIHTSAIAEDTED
-2129 INHTEATKEA
+2129 HVTEATKDV
-2139 TIIDTVSYEGLEI
+2139 TIVDTVTYEQLEV

-2159 GVLMNQRTGKAV
+2159 GVLMDKATGKAV
-2171 TVDGKEV
+2171 LVDGKEV
-2178 TAETT
+2178 TSETT
-2183 FTAETRD
+2183 FTAEEQNGNVD
-2190 GSVQVVFTFNASVLE
+2190 VIFTFDASALE
-2205 GTTTVVFEKL
+2205 GTTTVVFE
-2215 YTENKEVG
+2215 
-2223 SHSDIYDKNQ
+2223 
-2233 TVYIPKI
+2233 
-2240 RTTAI
+2240 
-2245 SDDTKD
+2245 
-2251 HVTKADEQITLIDTV
+2251 
-2266 QFTSLEVGREYTVSG
+2266 
-2281 KLMNRATNE
+2281 
-2290 PILVDGKEVT
+2290 
-2300 AETTFTPETT
+2300 
-2310 DGTVDVTFTFDGTGL
+2310 
-2325 EDTVVVVFETL
+2325 TL
-2336 YTEKKEVAVH
+2336 YTEGKEVAVH
-2346 ADITDEKQSVYLP
+2346 ADLR
-2359 KIQTKAEDAVTKIN
+2359 DA
-2373 HTEAKPEAT
+2373 
-2382 IIDTVSYSSLLPG
+2382 G
-2395 KEYTM
+2395 
-2400 TGTLM
+2400 
-2405 NKKTGEPILIDGEP
+2405 
-2419 ITAST
+2419 
-2424 TFTAEKSEGSVEVV
+2424 
-2438 FKFDASVLEGT
+2438 
-2449 TVVAFESLTYKGIE
+2449 
-2463 VAIHADIEDKDQTVY
+2463 
-2478 IPKVRTTAIG
+2478 
-2488 DDTKDHV
+2488 
-2495 TEAKKD
+2495 
-2501 VTIVDTVSYE
+2501 
-2511 SLEVGREYTVKG
+2511 
-2523 ILMDKATGKAILV
+2523 
-2536 DDKEVTAET
+2536 
-2545 TFVPETTDGTV
+2545 
-2556 DVTFVFDGFALEDT
+2556 
-2570 LLVAFET
+2570 
-2577 LYTEEKEVGIHAEI
+2577 
-2591 EDDAQTVY
+2591 QTVY
-2599 LPKIRTNAK
+2599 LPKIRTHAQDGIN
-2608 DAITEIDHT
+2608 EIDHT
-2617 EALPKAK
+2617 EALEKATII
-2624 VVDTVSYS
+2624 DTVTYTN
-2632 SLLPGKEYTVTG
+2632 LLPGKEYTVTG
-2644 TLMNKE
+2644 TLMDKE
-2650 TKEPVLIDGEKV
+2650 TGEAVLIDGKPI

-2670 EKSEGS
+2670 ETAEGS
-2676 VEVVFEFDA
+2676 VDIVFEFDA

-2697 SMEYEGVE
+2697 SMEYKGIE
-2705 VAVHADIEDEDQT
+2705 VAVHADIEDENQT

-2725 TTATAANTT
+2725 TTATATDT
-2734 HDHVTGANEDLIITD
+2734 EDHVTGANEEVTITD
-2749 EVVLTGLKI
+2749 EVALTGLKVD
-2758 GNEYTVKGVLMDKS
+2758 NEYTIKGVLMDQT
-2772 TGEELKVNDESIT
+2772 TGKELLVDEKQIVS
-2785 AEETFTADAA
+2785 EETFTADQA
-2795 DMIITLTYTLDATTL
+2795 DMTITLTYKLDASKL
-2810 AGTTTVVFETLY
+2810 AGITTVVFETLY

-2857 NHTEANEKATIV
+2857 NHTESEEQATIV
-2869 DTVYYSH
+2869 DTVLYSH
-2876 LLPGKEYTVHG
+2876 LLPGKEYTVKG
-2887 ILMDKK
+2887 TLMNKE
-2893 TGESILIDG
+2893 TGEAILING
-2902 KEITASTT
+2902 EEVTAETT
-2910 FTAENEEGSV
+2910 FTAEKSEGSV

-2925 FDASILAPKTVVAFE
+2925 FDASAIAPTTVVAFE
-2940 YLEYE
+2940 SMEYKK
-2945 GIEIAVHEDI
+2945 IEVAVHADI
-2955 DDEDQTVY
+2955 EDEDQTVY
-2963 IPKIHTTAVGEDTQ
+2963 IPEIGTTALGQDTK
-2977 DHIEKAKN
+2977 DHIEKAK
-2985 EAVIVDTVSY
+2985 EDAVIVDTVEY
-2995 EGLEVGREYT
+2995 KGLEVGREYT
-3005 VTGKLMDKETGEPIL
+3005 MTGTLVDKETGEAITDAEGNEITTSEIF
-3020 VNGEEVTAGETFTAE
+3020 VTEEK
-3035 TEDGSIDI
+3035 DGSIDI
-3043 TFTFDSSALAGKSL
+3043 TFKFDASALAGKSL
-3057 VAFETLYTEKKEVA
+3057 VAFETLYTEGKEVA
-3071 VHADIEDEG
+3071 IHADLEDEG
-3080 QTVRIPEIH
+3080 QTIRIPEIH

-3110 LDEVFYTNL
+3110 LDEVFYKNL

-3124 YTVSGKLMVKETGEP
+3124 YTVKGTLMVKETGEA
-3139 LTIDGKEVT
+3139 LVVNGETVT
-3148 AEKTFVAE
+3148 AEKTFTAE
-3156 EADGSIILEFTFDSS
+3156 EPDGSIILEFTFDSS

-3177 IVAFEDV
+3177 IVAFEDI
-3184 TYEGISIGTHEDL
+3184 TYEGISIGSHEDL

-3211 TAADQ
+3211 TAVNGTD
-3216 ASGSKT
+3216 GSKT
-3222 MTLGSSVTLVDTVT
+3222 MVLGTNVTLVDTVT
-3236 YKGLTAGKTYVVKG
+3236 YKGLTAGKTYVLKG
-3250 TIMDKASGE
+3250 TIMDKASGQS
-3259 PIGVTAETTFTAE
+3259 IGVTAETTFTAE
-3272 ASDGSVEVTF
+3272 AADGSTTVTF
-3282 TFDTTKLQ
+3282 TFDTSVLQ

-3296 FETLYDTQGNPIVA
+3296 FETLYDTNGNQIVA

-3319 TVSVPVQPV
+3319 TVTVPVQPEN
-3328 IPPVVTGDDSSP
+3328 PPVITGDDSTP
-3340 MPYVFGLAVAVLI
+3340 MPYVAGLAAALLAIVAII
-3353 AMAAVVILL
+3353 AALVAKR
-3362 RKRKN
+3362 RK
-3367 QK
+3367 QA

>member
-8 PVLSAGNKQQ
+8 PVLNAGNKQQ
-18 TDPVGFSD
+18 TDPVRFSD

-63 VNTMASEPETSS
+63 VNSIASEMETSS
-75 AAVEST
+75 MAVESIT
-81 LEETTAETQVQT
+81 EETTAETEVQT
-93 VSETSVSKTQEQAA
+93 TVETTA
-107 SETAA
+107 S
-112 SEAQTSASEMQPVP
+112 SEAQTSTSASETQAITE
-126 ETTEEAV
+126 ETTAETDQLETESSVA
-133 CTEEVQT
+133 EEVQS

-158 TQENKTTAEFE
+158 TQENETTAESE
-169 NETEEVTETEMV
+169 SETEEVTETETV

-193 SVATREDII
+193 SNATREDIL

-210 DESDVF
+210 DESDAF
-216 YEFIS
+216 YSFIG
-221 SLGEYDYQLVWMAQY
+221 SLGEDDYQLVWMAQY

-249 DYDAASDLDVAK
+249 DYDGSSDLDVAK
-261 YIHKLSEEELAD
+261 YIHKLSEDELAD
-273 FVESMTFEQYR
+273 FTESMTFEQYK
-284 RYISI
+284 RYLSI
-289 KEMMA
+289 REMMA

-306 DEEFTADRT
+306 YEEFTADRT
-315 WDYASYDAFAESLT
+315 WDYASYDVFAESLT

-394 GNYYVVSTVPTLNGV
+394 GNYYVVSTVPMLNGI

-426 AEAFVDIQYLGNG
+426 AEAFTDIQYLGNG

-532 INRGESLPDGVSVIN
+532 INRGESLPEGVSVIN

-555 IGDNCAVGSL
+555 MGDNCAVGSL

-601 AQLQGSYLEMARSS
+601 AQMQGSYLEMARSS

-667 PYDETALNTLNSWFK
+667 PYDEAALNTLNSWFK

-776 TGEQET
+776 TRDQET

-841 IRYEKQQEGYLRIH
+841 VRYEKQQEGYLRIH

-880 TDAGCVNNIAVL
+880 TDEGCVNNIAVL

-914 ADATPGSGY
+914 EDATPGSGY
-923 KTNGEVYTVNVTA
+923 QTNSTVYTVNVTA

-970 AADLSCAEYTIT
+970 AADLSGAEYTVT

-990 VAEIEADTDPDVK
+990 VAEIEAETDPDVK

-1009 QTLKAANGN
+1009 QTIKSASGYFAS
-1018 YRAML
+1018 L
-1023 DDAHIVPNSN
+1023 DDTHIVPNSN
-1033 SAGAVFGKNYT
+1033 SAGAVFGKYFS
-1044 GNYIIPLGTITVEE
+1044 GRYIIPLGTITVEE

-1066 KDGAVVSSAKTGAT
+1066 KDGAVVSNAKTGAT

-1091 LVDEN
+1091 FVDEN
-1096 SAVYLKSGNALS
+1096 SEVYLKSGNALS

-1135 DFELNKKAA
+1135 DFELDKKAA

-1227 GAFIQYEPDT
+1227 EAFIQYEPDT

-1284 GADGTYTSAAG
+1284 DANGNFNSAAG

-1334 GSEGTMTNANDS
+1334 GSEGTMTSANDS
-1346 YGSFVYGTYTIT
+1346 YGAFVYGTYTIT

-1365 RNMKMYTST
+1365 RSMKMYTNT

-1386 GTVNNVPMSIRTTLV
+1386 GTVDNIPMSIRTTLV

-1409 EAAATVTLV
+1409 EVASSITLT

-1438 YVKDGNALT
+1438 YIKDVEALT
-1447 ELLTEAVDF
+1447 ELMTQTVDF
-1456 QPTETNGTQD
+1456 TPAEKNGTQD
-1466 VTFTFDASAL
+1466 VVFTFDASDLA
-1476 VGKSVVAFEELSLN
+1476 GKSVVAFEELSVN
-1490 GEFCAEHKDKNDE
+1490 GEFCAEHKDKDDE
-1503 NQTVVFPGLKTTARD
+1503 NQTVTFPSIQTTARD
-1518 SQTDD
+1518 SKTENHVANATDS
-1523 HVSNADDSITIIDTV
+1523 VSIIDTV
-1538 EYSGLHVGNEYTITG
+1538 TYSGLKVGETYTITG
-1553 TLMDQKT
+1553 TLMDADT

-1569 NEITASKVITATES
+1569 NEITASKEFVAPAKDGSVDITF
-1583 NGTVEIEFQFA
+1583 NFA
-1594 GVSLAGKTI
+1594 GVSLAGKKI
-1603 VVFENLDY
+1603 VAFEEVY
-1611 EGKRYA
+1611 YKGRRYA
-1617 VHADLNDESQ
+1617 VHADLSDEGQ
-1627 TIYFPSIKTKATD
+1627 TVYVPKIRTKALD
-1640 KNTGLNQVKED
+1640 ANTGLNQVKAD
-1651 NNVTVVDT
+1651 SNATVVDT
-1659 VTYTGLQ
+1659 VTYENLL
-1666 PGKTYTMTG
+1666 PGKKYTMKG
-1675 MLMSSAGNAIVSNGR
+1675 VLMTSAGNALMVNGR
-1690 RITASTEFTPTESDG
+1690 TITASTEFTPTTPNG
-1705 SVDVVFNF
+1705 SVDVTFNF
-1713 DATNGFGGRQ
+1713 DASEIGGRKL
-1723 YVFFEYLYLD
+1723 VFYEYLELD
-1733 GVRVAAHTDISDTNQ
+1733 GDTVASHTDISDTDQ
-1748 IIYIPSIRTTLIDSE
+1748 TIYVPSIKTTIIDSE
-1763 NGSHS
+1763 NGSHNA
-1768 SAADQDITLID
+1768 AADEEITLID
-1779 TVRYNGVEIGRTYTV
+1779 TVRYNGLEVGRKYSV

-1800 KATGKEIVDDAGNKI
+1800 KETGKALLDDAGKEI
-1815 TASAEF
+1815 TASNEF
-1821 TAEKTNGTIDV
+1821 TAEKPNGTIEI
-1832 TFTFSG
+1832 TFKFSG
-1838 VSLAGKTVVA
+1838 VSLAGKTTVA
-1848 YEHMYTEGKEV
+1848 FEHMYTDDKEV
-1859 AVHADLRDESQTE
+1859 AVHADLKDEKQTE

-1893 NEKVTITDQVALKA
+1893 NEKVTITDNVALKA

-1914 TLSGTLMN
+1914 TLSGILMD
-1922 AKTGKPIMVNGN
+1922 ATTGKPIVIDGN
-1934 TITARRTFTADAH
+1934 TIIARRTFTADAH
-1947 EMTIPLTYTLNASEL
+1947 EMTVPLTYELNASQL
-1962 AGTTTVVFENLY
+1962 AGTTTVVFEDLY
-1974 SDGALLAAHADLEDA
+1974 SDGALLASHSDLKDA

-2004 QTTKIN
+2004 QTTGIN
-2010 HTEANKTATIVDTVS
+2010 HTEATKDATIVDTVF
-2025 YTNLLPGREYTV
+2025 YTHLLPGKEYTV
-2037 SGTLM
+2037 TGELRN
-2042 DKETGKA
+2042 KATGKPI
-2049 VLADGKEITASTI
+2049 VIGGKRITASTT
-2062 FTPEKSKGSVDII
+2062 FVPEKSEGSVDVI
-2075 FTFDASVVAPKTV
+2075 FTFDASIVAPKTV
-2088 VAFETLTYKK
+2088 VAFETLTYKG
-2098 IQIAV
+2098 IEVAA
-2103 HAEIEDKEQ
+2103 HADIEDKDQ
-2112 TVYIP
+2112 TIYVP
-2117 KVRTSAIDKTTK
+2117 KIHTSAIAEDTED
-2129 INHTEATKEA
+2129 HVTEATKDV
-2139 TIIDTVSYEGLEI
+2139 TIVDTVTYEQLEV

-2159 GVLMNQRTGKAV
+2159 GVLMDKATGKAV
-2171 TVDGKEV
+2171 LVDGKEV
-2178 TAETT
+2178 TSETT
-2183 FTAETRD
+2183 FTAEEQNGNVD
-2190 GSVQVVFTFNASVLE
+2190 VIFTFDASALE
-2205 GTTTVVFEKL
+2205 GTTTVVFE
-2215 YTENKEVG
+2215 
-2223 SHSDIYDKNQ
+2223 
-2233 TVYIPKI
+2233 
-2240 RTTAI
+2240 
-2245 SDDTKD
+2245 
-2251 HVTKADEQITLIDTV
+2251 
-2266 QFTSLEVGREYTVSG
+2266 
-2281 KLMNRATNE
+2281 
-2290 PILVDGKEVT
+2290 
-2300 AETTFTPETT
+2300 
-2310 DGTVDVTFTFDGTGL
+2310 
-2325 EDTVVVVFETL
+2325 TL
-2336 YTEKKEVAVH
+2336 YTEGKEVAVH
-2346 ADITDEKQSVYLP
+2346 ADLR
-2359 KIQTKAEDAVTKIN
+2359 DA
-2373 HTEAKPEAT
+2373 
-2382 IIDTVSYSSLLPG
+2382 G
-2395 KEYTM
+2395 
-2400 TGTLM
+2400 
-2405 NKKTGEPILIDGEP
+2405 
-2419 ITAST
+2419 
-2424 TFTAEKSEGSVEVV
+2424 
-2438 FKFDASVLEGT
+2438 
-2449 TVVAFESLTYKGIE
+2449 
-2463 VAIHADIEDKDQTVY
+2463 
-2478 IPKVRTTAIG
+2478 
-2488 DDTKDHV
+2488 
-2495 TEAKKD
+2495 
-2501 VTIVDTVSYE
+2501 
-2511 SLEVGREYTVKG
+2511 
-2523 ILMDKATGKAILV
+2523 
-2536 DDKEVTAET
+2536 
-2545 TFVPETTDGTV
+2545 
-2556 DVTFVFDGFALEDT
+2556 
-2570 LLVAFET
+2570 
-2577 LYTEEKEVGIHAEI
+2577 
-2591 EDDAQTVY
+2591 QTVY
-2599 LPKIRTNAK
+2599 LPKIRTHAQDGIN
-2608 DAITEIDHT
+2608 EIDHT
-2617 EALPKAK
+2617 EALEKATII
-2624 VVDTVSYS
+2624 DTVTYTN
-2632 SLLPGKEYTVTG
+2632 LLPGKEYTVTG
-2644 TLMNKE
+2644 TLMDKE
-2650 TKEPVLIDGEKV
+2650 TGEAVLIDGKPI

-2670 EKSEGS
+2670 ETAEGS
-2676 VEVVFEFDA
+2676 VDIVFEFDA

-2697 SMEYEGVE
+2697 SMEYKGIE
-2705 VAVHADIEDEDQT
+2705 VAVHADIEDENQT

-2725 TTATAANTT
+2725 TTATATDT
-2734 HDHVTGANEDLIITD
+2734 EDHVTGANEEVTITD
-2749 EVVLTGLKI
+2749 EVALTGLKVD
-2758 GNEYTVKGVLMDKS
+2758 NEYTIKGVLMDQT
-2772 TGEELKVNDESIT
+2772 TGKELLVDEKQIVS
-2785 AEETFTADAA
+2785 EETFTADQA
-2795 DMIITLTYTLDATTL
+2795 DMTITLTYKLDASKL

-2857 NHTEANEKATIV
+2857 NHTESEEQATIV
-2869 DTVYYSH
+2869 DTVLYSH
-2876 LLPGKEYTVHG
+2876 LLPGKEYTVKG
-2887 ILMDKK
+2887 TLMNKE
-2893 TGESILIDG
+2893 TGEAILING
-2902 KEITASTT
+2902 EEVTAETT
-2910 FTAENEEGSV
+2910 FTAEKSEGSV

-2925 FDASILAPKTVVAFE
+2925 FDASAIAPTTVVAFE
-2940 YLEYE
+2940 SMEYKK
-2945 GIEIAVHEDI
+2945 IEVAVHADI
-2955 DDEDQTVY
+2955 EDEDQTVY
-2963 IPKIHTTAVGEDTQ
+2963 IPEIGTTALGQDTK
-2977 DHIEKAKN
+2977 DHIEKAK
-2985 EAVIVDTVSY
+2985 EDAVIVDTVEY
-2995 EGLEVGREYT
+2995 KGLEVGREYT
-3005 VTGKLMDKETGEPIL
+3005 MTGTLVDKETGEAITDAEGNEITTSEIF
-3020 VNGEEVTAGETFTAE
+3020 VAEEK
-3035 TEDGSIDI
+3035 DGSIDI
-3043 TFTFDSSALAGKSL
+3043 TFKFDASALAGKSL
-3057 VAFETLYTEKKEVA
+3057 VAFETLYTEGKEVA
-3071 VHADIEDEG
+3071 IHADLEDEG
-3080 QTVRIPEIH
+3080 QTIRIPEIH

-3110 LDEVFYTNL
+3110 LDEVFYKNL

-3124 YTVSGKLMVKETGEP
+3124 YTVKGTLMVKETGEA
-3139 LTIDGKEVT
+3139 LVVNGETVT
-3148 AEKTFVAE
+3148 AEKTFTAE
-3156 EADGSIILEFTFDSS
+3156 EPDGSIILEFTFDSS

-3177 IVAFEDV
+3177 IVAFEDI
-3184 TYEGISIGTHEDL
+3184 TYEGISIGSHEDL

-3211 TAADQ
+3211 TAVNGTD
-3216 ASGSKT
+3216 GSKT
-3222 MTLGSSVTLVDTVT
+3222 MVLGTNVTLVDTVT
-3236 YKGLTAGKTYVVKG
+3236 YKGLTAGKTYVLKG
-3250 TIMDKASGE
+3250 TIMDKASGQS
-3259 PIGVTAETTFTAE
+3259 IGVTAETTFTAE
-3272 ASDGSVEVTF
+3272 AADGSTTVTF
-3282 TFDTTKLQ
+3282 TFDTSVLQ

-3296 FETLYDTQGNPIVA
+3296 FETLYDTNGNQIVA

-3319 TVSVPVQPV
+3319 TVTVPVQPEN
-3328 IPPVVTGDDSSP
+3328 PPVITGDDSTP
-3340 MPYVFGLAVAVLI
+3340 MPYVAGLAAALLVIVAII
-3353 AMAAVVILL
+3353 AALVAKR
-3362 RKRKN
+3362 RK
-3367 QK
+3367 QA

>member
-8 PVLSAGNKQQ
+8 PVLNAGNKQQ
-18 TDPVGFSD
+18 TDPVRFSD

-63 VNTMASEPETSS
+63 VNSIASEMETSS
-75 AAVEST
+75 MAVESIT
-81 LEETTAETQVQT
+81 EETTAETEVQT
-93 VSETSVSKTQEQAA
+93 TVETTA
-107 SETAA
+107 S
-112 SEAQTSASEMQPVP
+112 SEAQTSTSASETQAITE
-126 ETTEEAV
+126 ETTAETDQLETESSVA
-133 CTEEVQT
+133 EEVQS

-158 TQENKTTAEFE
+158 TQENETTAESE
-169 NETEEVTETEMV
+169 SETEEVTETETV

-193 SVATREDII
+193 SNATREDIL

-210 DESDVF
+210 DESDAF
-216 YEFIS
+216 YSFIG
-221 SLGEYDYQLVWMAQY
+221 SLGEDDYQLVWMAQY

-249 DYDAASDLDVAK
+249 DYDGSSDLDVAK
-261 YIHKLSEEELAD
+261 YIHKLSEDELAD
-273 FVESMTFEQYR
+273 FTESMTFEQYK
-284 RYISI
+284 RYLSI
-289 KEMMA
+289 REMMA

-306 DEEFTADRT
+306 YEEFTADRT
-315 WDYASYDAFAESLT
+315 WDYASYDVFAESLT

-394 GNYYVVSTVPTLNGV
+394 GNYYVVSTVPMLNGI

-426 AEAFVDIQYLGNG
+426 AEAFTDIQYLGNG

-532 INRGESLPDGVSVIN
+532 INRGESLPDEVYVIN

-555 IGDNCAVGSL
+555 MGDNCAVGSL

-601 AQLQGSYLEMARSS
+601 AQLHGSYLEMARSS

-637 VNNAADGSGTIHVGA
+637 VNNAADGSGTVHVGA

-667 PYDETALNTLNSWFK
+667 PYDEAALNTLNSWFK

-855 KSSANPEITNGNS
+855 KSSTNPEITNGNS

-923 KTNGEVYTVNVTA
+923 QTNSTVYTVNVTA

-970 AADLSCAEYTIT
+970 AADLSGAEYTVT

-990 VAEIEADTDPDVK
+990 VAEIEAETDPDVK

-1009 QTLKAANGN
+1009 QTIKSASGYFAS
-1018 YRAML
+1018 L
-1023 DDAHIVPNSN
+1023 DDTHIVPNSN
-1033 SAGAVFGKNYT
+1033 SAGAVFGKYFS
-1044 GNYIIPLGTITVEE
+1044 GRYIIPLGTITVEE

-1066 KDGAVVSSAKTGAT
+1066 KDGAVVSNAKTGAT

-1091 LVDEN
+1091 FVDEN
-1096 SAVYLKSGNALS
+1096 SEVYLKSGNALS

-1135 DFELNKKAA
+1135 DFELDKKAA

-1227 GAFIQYEPDT
+1227 EAFIQYEPDT

-1284 GADGTYTSAAG
+1284 DANGNFNSAAG

-1334 GSEGTMTNANDS
+1334 GSEGTMTSANDS
-1346 YGSFVYGTYTIT
+1346 YGAFVYGTYTIT

-1365 RNMKMYTST
+1365 RSMKMYTNT

-1386 GTVNNVPMSIRTTLV
+1386 GTVDNIPMSIRTTLV

-1409 EAAATVTLV
+1409 EVASSITLT

-1438 YVKDGNALT
+1438 YIKDVEALT
-1447 ELLTEAVDF
+1447 ELMTQTVDF
-1456 QPTETNGTQD
+1456 TPAEKNGTQD
-1466 VTFTFDASAL
+1466 VVFTFDASDLA
-1476 VGKSVVAFEELSLN
+1476 GKSVVAFEELSVN
-1490 GEFCAEHKDKNDE
+1490 GEFCAEHKDKDDE
-1503 NQTVVFPGLKTTARD
+1503 NQTVTFPSIQTTARD
-1518 SQTDD
+1518 SKTENHVANATDS
-1523 HVSNADDSITIIDTV
+1523 VSIIDTV
-1538 EYSGLHVGNEYTITG
+1538 TYSGLKVGETYTITG
-1553 TLMDQKT
+1553 TLMDADT

-1569 NEITASKVITATES
+1569 NEITASKEFTAPERDGSVDITF
-1583 NGTVEIEFQFA
+1583 NFA
-1594 GVSLAGKTI
+1594 GVSLAGKKI
-1603 VVFENLDY
+1603 VAFEEVY
-1611 EGKRYA
+1611 YKGRRYA
-1617 VHADLNDESQ
+1617 AHADLSDEGQ
-1627 TIYFPSIKTKATD
+1627 TVYVPKIRTKALD
-1640 KNTGLNQVKED
+1640 ANTGLNQVKAD
-1651 NNVTVVDT
+1651 SNATVVDT
-1659 VTYTGLQ
+1659 VTYENLL
-1666 PGKTYTMTG
+1666 PGKKYTMKG
-1675 MLMSSAGNAIVSNGR
+1675 VLMTSAGNALMVNGR
-1690 RITASTEFTPTESDG
+1690 TITASTEFTPTTPNG
-1705 SVDVVFNF
+1705 SVDVTFNF
-1713 DATNGFGGRQ
+1713 DASEIGGRKL
-1723 YVFFEYLYLD
+1723 VFYEYLELD
-1733 GVRVAAHTDISDTNQ
+1733 GDTVASHTDISDTDQ
-1748 IIYIPSIRTTLIDSE
+1748 TIYVPSIKTTIIDSE
-1763 NGSHS
+1763 NGSHNA
-1768 SAADQDITLID
+1768 AADEEITLID
-1779 TVRYNGVEIGRTYTV
+1779 TVRYNGLEVGRKYSV

-1800 KATGKEIVDDAGNKI
+1800 KATGKEILDDAGNKI
-1815 TASAEF
+1815 TASNEF
-1821 TAEKTNGTIDV
+1821 TAEKPNGTIEI
-1832 TFTFSG
+1832 TFKFSG
-1838 VSLAGKTVVA
+1838 VSLAGKTTVA
-1848 YEHMYTEGKEV
+1848 FEHMYTDGKEV
-1859 AVHADLRDESQTE
+1859 AVHADLKDEKQTE

-1893 NEKVTITDQVALKA
+1893 NEKVTITDNVALKA

-1914 TLSGTLMN
+1914 TLSGILMD
-1922 AKTGKPIMVNGN
+1922 ATTGKPIVIDGN
-1934 TITARRTFTADAH
+1934 TIIARRTFTADAH
-1947 EMTIPLTYTLNASEL
+1947 EMNVPLTYELNASQL
-1962 AGTTTVVFENLY
+1962 AGTTTVVFEDLY
-1974 SDGALLAAHADLEDA
+1974 SDGALLASHSDLKDA

-2004 QTTKIN
+2004 QTTGIN
-2010 HTEANKTATIVDTVS
+2010 HTEATKDATIVDTVF
-2025 YTNLLPGREYTV
+2025 YTHLLPGKEYTV
-2037 SGTLM
+2037 TGELRN
-2042 DKETGKA
+2042 KATGKPI
-2049 VLADGKEITASTI
+2049 VIGGKRITASTT
-2062 FTPEKSKGSVDII
+2062 FVPEKSEGSVDVI
-2075 FTFDASVVAPKTV
+2075 FTFDASIVAPKTV
-2088 VAFETLTYKK
+2088 VAFETLTYKG
-2098 IQIAV
+2098 IEVAA
-2103 HAEIEDKEQ
+2103 HADIEDKDQ
-2112 TVYIP
+2112 TIYVP
-2117 KVRTSAIDKTTK
+2117 KIHTSAIAEDTED
-2129 INHTEATKEA
+2129 HVTEATKDV
-2139 TIIDTVSYEGLEI
+2139 TIVDTVTYEQLEV

-2159 GVLMNQRTGKAV
+2159 GVLMDKATGKAV
-2171 TVDGKEV
+2171 LVDGKEV
-2178 TAETT
+2178 TSETT
-2183 FTAETRD
+2183 FTAEEQNGNVD
-2190 GSVQVVFTFNASVLE
+2190 VIFTFDASALE
-2205 GTTTVVFEKL
+2205 GTTTVVFE
-2215 YTENKEVG
+2215 
-2223 SHSDIYDKNQ
+2223 
-2233 TVYIPKI
+2233 
-2240 RTTAI
+2240 
-2245 SDDTKD
+2245 
-2251 HVTKADEQITLIDTV
+2251 
-2266 QFTSLEVGREYTVSG
+2266 
-2281 KLMNRATNE
+2281 
-2290 PILVDGKEVT
+2290 
-2300 AETTFTPETT
+2300 
-2310 DGTVDVTFTFDGTGL
+2310 
-2325 EDTVVVVFETL
+2325 TL
-2336 YTEKKEVAVH
+2336 YTEGKEVAVH
-2346 ADITDEKQSVYLP
+2346 ADLR
-2359 KIQTKAEDAVTKIN
+2359 DA
-2373 HTEAKPEAT
+2373 
-2382 IIDTVSYSSLLPG
+2382 G
-2395 KEYTM
+2395 
-2400 TGTLM
+2400 
-2405 NKKTGEPILIDGEP
+2405 
-2419 ITAST
+2419 
-2424 TFTAEKSEGSVEVV
+2424 
-2438 FKFDASVLEGT
+2438 
-2449 TVVAFESLTYKGIE
+2449 
-2463 VAIHADIEDKDQTVY
+2463 
-2478 IPKVRTTAIG
+2478 
-2488 DDTKDHV
+2488 
-2495 TEAKKD
+2495 
-2501 VTIVDTVSYE
+2501 
-2511 SLEVGREYTVKG
+2511 
-2523 ILMDKATGKAILV
+2523 
-2536 DDKEVTAET
+2536 
-2545 TFVPETTDGTV
+2545 
-2556 DVTFVFDGFALEDT
+2556 
-2570 LLVAFET
+2570 
-2577 LYTEEKEVGIHAEI
+2577 
-2591 EDDAQTVY
+2591 QTVY
-2599 LPKIRTNAK
+2599 LPKIRTHAQDGIN
-2608 DAITEIDHT
+2608 EIDHT
-2617 EALPKAK
+2617 EALEKATII
-2624 VVDTVSYS
+2624 DTVTYTN
-2632 SLLPGKEYTVTG
+2632 LLPGKEYTVTG
-2644 TLMNKE
+2644 TLMDKE
-2650 TKEPVLIDGEKV
+2650 TGEAVLIDGKPI

-2670 EKSEGS
+2670 ETAEGS
-2676 VEVVFEFDA
+2676 VDIVFEFDA

-2697 SMEYEGVE
+2697 SMEYKGIE
-2705 VAVHADIEDEDQT
+2705 VAVHADIEDENQT

-2725 TTATAANTT
+2725 TTATATDT
-2734 HDHVTGANEDLIITD
+2734 EDHVTGANEEVTITD
-2749 EVVLTGLKI
+2749 EVALTGLKVD
-2758 GNEYTVKGVLMDKS
+2758 NEYTIKGVLMDQT
-2772 TGEELKVNDESIT
+2772 TGKELLVDEKQIVS
-2785 AEETFTADAA
+2785 EETFTADQA
-2795 DMIITLTYTLDATTL
+2795 DMTITLTYKLDASKL
-2810 AGTTTVVFETLY
+2810 AGITTVVFETLY

-2857 NHTEANEKATIV
+2857 NHTESEEQATIV
-2869 DTVYYSH
+2869 DTVLYSH
-2876 LLPGKEYTVHG
+2876 LLPGKEYTVKG
-2887 ILMDKK
+2887 TLMNKE
-2893 TGESILIDG
+2893 TGEAILING
-2902 KEITASTT
+2902 EEVTAETT
-2910 FTAENEEGSV
+2910 FTAEKSEGSV

-2925 FDASILAPKTVVAFE
+2925 FDASAIAPTTVVAFE
-2940 YLEYE
+2940 SMEYKK
-2945 GIEIAVHEDI
+2945 IEVAVHADI
-2955 DDEDQTVY
+2955 EDEDQTVY
-2963 IPKIHTTAVGEDTQ
+2963 IPEIGTTALGQDTK
-2977 DHIEKAKN
+2977 DHIEKAK
-2985 EAVIVDTVSY
+2985 EDAVIVDTVEY
-2995 EGLEVGREYT
+2995 KGLEVGREYT
-3005 VTGKLMDKETGEPIL
+3005 MTGTLVDKETGEAITDAEGNEITTSEIF
-3020 VNGEEVTAGETFTAE
+3020 VAEEK
-3035 TEDGSIDI
+3035 DGSIDI
-3043 TFTFDSSALAGKSL
+3043 TFKFDASALAGKSL
-3057 VAFETLYTEKKEVA
+3057 VAFETLYTEGKEVA
-3071 VHADIEDEG
+3071 IHADLEDEG
-3080 QTVRIPEIH
+3080 QTIRIPEIH

-3110 LDEVFYTNL
+3110 LDEVFYKNL

-3124 YTVSGKLMVKETGEP
+3124 YTVKGTLMVKETGEA
-3139 LTIDGKEVT
+3139 LVVNGETVT
-3148 AEKTFVAE
+3148 AEKTFTAE
-3156 EADGSIILEFTFDSS
+3156 EPDGSIILEFTFDSS

-3177 IVAFEDV
+3177 IVAFEDI
-3184 TYEGISIGTHEDL
+3184 TYEGISIGSHEDL

-3211 TAADQ
+3211 TAVNGTD
-3216 ASGSKT
+3216 GSKT
-3222 MTLGSSVTLVDTVT
+3222 MVLGTNVTLVDTVT
-3236 YKGLTAGKTYVVKG
+3236 YKGLTAGKTYVLKG
-3250 TIMDKASGE
+3250 TIMDKASGQS
-3259 PIGVTAETTFTAE
+3259 IGVTAETTFTAE
-3272 ASDGSVEVTF
+3272 AADGSTTVTF
-3282 TFDTTKLQ
+3282 TFDTSVLQ

-3296 FETLYDTQGNPIVA
+3296 FETLYDTNGNQIVA

-3319 TVSVPVQPV
+3319 TVW
-3328 IPPVVTGDDSSP
+3328 I
-3340 MPYVFGLAVAVLI
+3340 YVNTLNT
-3353 AMAAVVILL
+3353 
-3362 RKRKN
+3362 KS
-3367 QK
+3367 

>member
-1 MDRLRGP
+1 MKRGKYMMRLRDP
-8 PVLSAGNKQQ
+8 PIMNMKRA
-18 TDPVGFSD
+18 
-26 RISHKKGMTMNLKNK
+26 KKDFGKLPKLTVRKDMTMNPRNK

-63 VNTMASEPETSS
+63 VNTMASELETSY

-81 LEETTAETQVQT
+81 IEETTAETQVQT
-93 VSETSVSKTQEQAA
+93 G

-112 SEAQTSASEMQPVP
+112 SETQTSTVETQIVP

-158 TQENKTTAEFE
+158 TQENETTTESE
-169 NETEEVTETEMV
+169 SETEEVTETETV

-193 SVATREDII
+193 STATKEDILY
-202 SYIEAIGG
+202 YIEAIGG
-210 DESDVF
+210 DESDAF
-216 YEFIS
+216 YAFIS

-243 LENFGF
+243 LESFGF
-249 DYDAASDLDVAK
+249 DYDSSSDLDVAK
-261 YIHKLSEEELAD
+261 YIHKLSEEELTD

-284 RYISI
+284 RYLSI
-289 KEMMA
+289 REMMA
-294 EMDEKDFSDVID
+294 EMDEKDFADVID
-306 DEEFTADRT
+306 EEEFTADRT
-315 WDYASYDAFAESLT
+315 WDYESYDAFAESLT

-384 ETVPVYYGSD
+384 ETVPVYRGSD

-409 ESADYQPATNFY
+409 ESADYQPATSFY
-421 NDSVV
+421 NGGV
-426 AEAFVDIQYLGNG
+426 EAQAFTDIEYLGNG

-446 RYQYCYT
+446 RYQYCFT
-453 EQYVSDAGTLYGVS
+453 EQYVSDMGTLYGIS

-473 VLYGFTASG
+473 VLYGFTPNG
-482 EVKISADVLYP
+482 EITIAADIVYP
-493 DMTERFLPAVLNL
+493 DMTERFLPTKLNL
-506 ASGTATVKIFNDDYD
+506 LSGIATVRVFNDDYD
-521 DTLDNYLVSAS
+521 DSVDNYLVSAS
-532 INRGESLPDGVSVIN
+532 INRGASLPDSVGSMN
-547 NGKTLQFV
+547 DGKVLQFV
-555 IGDNCAVGSL
+555 VNDANAVGSL

-572 ATSKYSMAAQVTT
+572 AASKYSMAAEVTT
-585 ESLYQSES
+585 AELIGSVSADESINLAAEMYNGAYLK
-593 LDNGIALT
+593 LD
-601 AQLQGSYLEMARSS
+601 QKS
-615 VPSDLAVGDK
+615 VPKNLAVGDK
-625 FVYANT
+625 FIYVNT
-631 KLTITG
+631 ALTITG
-637 VNNAADGSGTIHVGA
+637 VTTAYDGRGGTHIGA
-652 TTVPTHDAQEFCLYS
+652 TEVPTHDAQSFCLYNGKGVEPQIS
-667 PYDETALNTLNSWFK
+667 SWFK
-682 YSLSD
+682 TQLNT
-687 ANSASPG
+687 NSADPG
-694 YLVQMT
+694 YMVQMT
-700 TENIQRRAAS
+700 AANISKRAS
-710 NGTSVNLGGQKIFGY
+710 YNGSSVNLGGNKIFGY
-725 LSEALGT
+725 RTDGLG
-732 STSASGKTL
+732 AVSGTDGKVL
-741 NLEGTQVLLACMHAW
+741 NLEGTNVLLSCMHAW
-756 HLEANTPAEVV
+756 GNESASTPQDIVDAI
-767 NSVNSFTER
+767 STFTGR
-776 TGEQET
+776 TQKDYAIDE
-782 FAHDIGFGNYL
+782 GFGHYH
-793 PNIALQCTDVH
+793 PNVALQCTDVH
-804 DGGDGYTYATFKVV
+804 DGGDGNMYATFKVV
-818 TSMLGVRGVNNPNNY
+818 TSMLQVGGVVHPQNY
-833 QCAFATLN
+833 QCAFATISIVYPSAPKN
-841 IRYEKQQEGYLRIH
+841 GYLKIH
-855 KSSANPEITNGNS
+855 KSSANPEMTDKNS
-868 CYSFDDINYGVF
+868 CYKFEGIRYGIF
-880 TDAGCVNNIAVL
+880 TDEACVNNLAVL
-892 NLDANG
+892 SLDANG
-898 YSEPLK
+898 YSEPYELPE
-904 LKAGTYYVRE
+904 GTYYVRE

-923 KTNGEVYTVNVTA
+923 QTNGTVYTVNVTA

-955 PLGIV
+955 PLGIQ

-970 AADLSCAEYTIT
+970 TADLSGAEYTIT

-990 VAEIEADTDPDVK
+990 VAEIKADTDPDVK

-1009 QTLKAANGN
+1009 KTIKNKYGMYVA
-1018 YRAML
+1018 RL
-1023 DDAHIVPNSN
+1023 DDDHIISGSDVYGS
-1033 SAGAVFGKNYT
+1033 SQSGE
-1044 GNYIIPLGTITVEE
+1044 YIIPLGTITVEE

-1066 KDGAVVSSAKTGAT
+1066 KDGAIVSSVKTGET
-1080 ISGTNNVYLFQ
+1080 LSGTNNVYLFQ
-1091 LVDEN
+1091 FVDEN
-1096 SAVYLKSGNALS
+1096 SSVYIKSGNALS

-1189 VGMQFPV
+1189 VDMQFPV
-1196 GHYAVREKAANNYY
+1196 GHYAVRENAANNYY

-1227 GAFIQYEPDT
+1227 EAFIQYEPDT

-1256 NSDTDEALAYIPFR
+1256 NSDTGEALAYIPFR

-1334 GSEGTMTNANDS
+1334 GSEGTMTAANDS

-1365 RNMKMYTST
+1365 KGMQEMYTNT

-1386 GTVNNVPMSIRTTLV
+1386 GTVNNVPMEIKTTLV
-1401 DVNEEHFT
+1401 DVNGEHFI
-1409 EAAATVTLV
+1409 EAASTVTLT

-1438 YVKDGNALT
+1438 YVKEGDALT
-1447 ELLTEAVDF
+1447 ELMTETVDF
-1456 QPTETNGTQD
+1456 QPTETSGTQD

-1490 GEFCAEHKDKNDE
+1490 GEFCAEHKDKDDE
-1503 NQTVVFPGLKTTARD
+1503 NQTVVFPDLKTTARD
-1518 SQTDD
+1518 SETDD

-1553 TLMDQKT
+1553 TLMDQET

-1617 VHADLNDESQ
+1617 VHADLNDKNQ

-1651 NNVTVVDT
+1651 SNVTVVDT

-1666 PGKTYTMTG
+1666 SGKTYTMTG

-1705 SVDVVFNF
+1705 SIDVVFNF

-1723 YVFFEYLYLD
+1723 YVFYEYLYLD

-1748 IIYIPSIRTTLIDSE
+1748 IIYIPSIRTTLIDAE

-1779 TVRYNGVEIGRTYTV
+1779 TVRYNGVEIGRKYTV
-1794 TGTLVD
+1794 VGTLVD
-1800 KATGKEIVDDAGNKI
+1800 KATGKEILDDAGNKI
-1815 TASAEF
+1815 TASNEF
-1821 TAEKTNGTIDV
+1821 VAEKTNGTIDV
-1832 TFTFSG
+1832 TFKFSG
-1838 VSLAGKTVVA
+1838 KCLAGKTTVA
-1848 YEHMYTEGKEV
+1848 FEDMYSEGKKV
-1859 AVHADLRDESQTE
+1859 AVHADLRDEGQTE

-1974 SDGALLAAHADLEDA
+1974 SDGALLAAHADLEDD
-1989 EQTVYIPEIHTTAKD
+1989 EQTVYIPKIHTTAKD
-2004 QTTKIN
+2004 QKTKIN
-2010 HTEANKTATIVDTVS
+2010 HTEADKTATIVDTVS

-2049 VLADGKEITASTI
+2049 VLADGKEITASTT
-2062 FTPEKSKGSVDII
+2062 FTPEKSEGSVDVI

-2103 HAEIEDKEQ
+2103 HADIEDKDQ
-2112 TVYIP
+2112 TVYITTI
-2117 KVRTSAIDKTTK
+2117 RTSAKDNVTG
-2129 INHTEATKEA
+2129 INHTEA
-2139 TIIDTVSYEGLEI
+2139 D
-2152 GREYTVK
+2152 
-2159 GVLMNQRTGKAV
+2159 
-2171 TVDGKEV
+2171 KEV
-2178 TAETT
+2178 T
-2183 FTAETRD
+2183 
-2190 GSVQVVFTFNASVLE
+2190 
-2205 GTTTVVFEKL
+2205 
-2215 YTENKEVG
+2215 
-2223 SHSDIYDKNQ
+2223 
-2233 TVYIPKI
+2233 
-2240 RTTAI
+2240 
-2245 SDDTKD
+2245 
-2251 HVTKADEQITLIDTV
+2251 ITDTV
-2266 QFTSLEVGREYTVSG
+2266 TYKGLEVGREYTVSG
-2281 KLMNRATNE
+2281 TLMNQRTGAK
-2290 PILVDGKEVT
+2290 ILVNGKPVTASTTFTAEKKEGSVEVVFAFDASALEGTTTVVYEKLYTENKEVAAHTDINDKGQTIYIPKVRTTAIADDTKDHVTEAKKNVTIVDTVSYEGLEVGREYTVKGVFMNKATGETITINGEEVT
-2300 AETTFTPETT
+2300 AESTFTAKAQK
-2310 DGTVDVTFTFDGTGL
+2310 GTVDVTFKFDGSAL
-2325 EDTVVVVFETL
+2325 EDTLIVVFETI
-2336 YTEKKEVAVH
+2336 YTEEKEVGVH
-2346 ADITDEKQSVYLP
+2346 AEINDDAQTVYLP
-2359 KIQTKAEDAVTKIN
+2359 KIRTNAEDAVTKIN
-2373 HTEAKPEAT
+2373 HTEAKPQAT

-2405 NKKTGEPILIDGEP
+2405 NKNTKEPILIDGEP

-2424 TFTAEKSEGSVEVV
+2424 TFTAEKSSGSVEVV
-2438 FKFDASVLEGT
+2438 FTFDASVLEGT
-2449 TVVAFESLTYKGIE
+2449 TVVAYENLTYKGVE
-2463 VAIHADIEDKDQTVY
+2463 VAIHADITDKDQTVY
-2478 IPKVRTTAIG
+2478 IPKVRTTAIA

-2495 TEAKKD
+2495 TKAQKD

-2511 SLEVGREYTVKG
+2511 GLEVDREYTVKG
-2523 ILMDKATGKAILV
+2523 VLMNKATGKVITV
-2536 DDKEVTAET
+2536 NGKEVTAES
-2545 TFVPETTDGTV
+2545 TFTAKAQKGTV
-2556 DVTFVFDGFALEDT
+2556 DVTFKFDGSALEDT
-2570 LLVAFET
+2570 LIVVFET
-2577 LYTEEKEVGIHAEI
+2577 LYTEGKEVGVHAEI

-2599 LPKIRTNAK
+2599 IPKIQTEAK
-2608 DAITEIDHT
+2608 DAVTEIDHT

-2624 VVDTVSYS
+2624 IVDTVSYS
-2632 SLLPGKEYTVTG
+2632 SLLPEKEYTVIG

-2650 TKEPVLIDGEKV
+2650 TKEPILIDGKEI

-2670 EKSEGS
+2670 EKAEGS

-2697 SMEYEGVE
+2697 SMEYKGVE
-2705 VAVHADIEDEDQT
+2705 VAVHADIEDENQT

-2725 TTATAANTT
+2725 TTAAATDT
-2734 HDHVTGANEDLIITD
+2734 KDHVTGAKEEVTITD
-2749 EVVLTGLKI
+2749 EVALTGLKV
-2758 GNEYTVKGVLMDKS
+2758 GNEYTVWGVLMDRN
-2772 TGEELKVNDESIT
+2772 TGVEIQVNGERVTDEK
-2785 AEETFTADAA
+2785 TFTADAA
-2795 DMIITLTYTLDATTL
+2795 EMTITLTYTLDAKTL

-2842 IPEIHTTAADQKTGI
+2842 IPEIHTTAADQKNGI

-2887 ILMDKK
+2887 KLMDKK

-3057 VAFETLYTEKKEVA
+3057 VAFETLYTEEKEVA

-3110 LDEVFYTNL
+3110 LDEVFYKNL

-3139 LTIDGKEVT
+3139 LTVDGKEVT

-3177 IVAFEDV
+3177 IVAFEDI
-3184 TYEGISIGTHEDL
+3184 TYEGISIGSHEDL

-3211 TAADQ
+3211 TAVNGTD
-3216 ASGSKT
+3216 GSKT
-3222 MTLGSSVTLVDTVT
+3222 MVLGTNVTLVDTVT

-3250 TIMDKASGE
+3250 TIMDKAGGQQ
-3259 PIGVTAETTFTAE
+3259 IGVTAETTFTAE
-3272 ASDGSVEVTF
+3272 AADGSVEVTF
-3282 TFDTTKLQ
+3282 TFDTTQLQ

-3296 FETLYDTQGNPIVA
+3296 FETLYDTQGNPIVD
-3310 HSDLNDEDQ
+3310 HSDLNDENQ

-3340 MPYVFGLAVAVLI
+3340 MPYVAGLTVALLAAVAIAIMLI
-3353 AMAAVVILL
+3353 
-3362 RKRKN
+3362 RRKN
-3367 QK
+3367 KHKLV

>member
-1 MDRLRGP
+1 MMRLRDP
-8 PVLSAGNKQQ
+8 PIMNMKRA
-18 TDPVGFSD
+18 
-26 RISHKKGMTMNLKNK
+26 KKDFGKLPKLTVRKDMTMNPRNK

-63 VNTMASEPETSS
+63 VNTMASELETSY

-81 LEETTAETQVQT
+81 IEETTAETQVQT
-93 VSETSVSKTQEQAA
+93 G

-112 SEAQTSASEMQPVP
+112 SETQTSTVETQIVP

-158 TQENKTTAEFE
+158 TQENETTTESE
-169 NETEEVTETEMV
+169 SETEEVTETETV

-193 SVATREDII
+193 STATKEDILY
-202 SYIEAIGG
+202 YIEAIGG
-210 DESDVF
+210 DESDAF
-216 YEFIS
+216 YAFIS

-243 LENFGF
+243 LESFGF
-249 DYDAASDLDVAK
+249 DYDSSSDLDVAK
-261 YIHKLSEEELAD
+261 YIHKLSEEELTD

-284 RYISI
+284 RYLSI
-289 KEMMA
+289 REMMA
-294 EMDEKDFSDVID
+294 EMDEKDFADVID
-306 DEEFTADRT
+306 EEEFTADRT
-315 WDYASYDAFAESLT
+315 WDYESYDAFAESLT

-384 ETVPVYYGSD
+384 ETVPVYRGSD

-409 ESADYQPATNFY
+409 ESADYQPATSFY
-421 NDSVV
+421 NGGV
-426 AEAFVDIQYLGNG
+426 EAQAFTDIEYLGNG

-446 RYQYCYT
+446 RYQYCFT
-453 EQYVSDAGTLYGVS
+453 EQYVSDMGTLYGIS

-473 VLYGFTASG
+473 VLYGFTPNG
-482 EVKISADVLYP
+482 EITIAADIVYP
-493 DMTERFLPAVLNL
+493 DMTERFLPTKLNL
-506 ASGTATVKIFNDDYD
+506 LSGIATVRVFNDDYD
-521 DTLDNYLVSAS
+521 DSVDNYLVSAS
-532 INRGESLPDGVSVIN
+532 INRGASLPDSVGSMN
-547 NGKTLQFV
+547 DGKVLQFV
-555 IGDNCAVGSL
+555 VNDANAVGSL

-572 ATSKYSMAAQVTT
+572 AASKYSMAAEVTT
-585 ESLYQSES
+585 AELIGSVSADESINLAAEMYNGAYLK
-593 LDNGIALT
+593 LD
-601 AQLQGSYLEMARSS
+601 QKS
-615 VPSDLAVGDK
+615 VPKNLAVGDK
-625 FVYANT
+625 FIYVNT
-631 KLTITG
+631 ALTITG
-637 VNNAADGSGTIHVGA
+637 VTTAYDGRGGTHIGA
-652 TTVPTHDAQEFCLYS
+652 TEVPTHDAQSFCLYNGKGVEPQIS
-667 PYDETALNTLNSWFK
+667 SWFK
-682 YSLSD
+682 TQLNT
-687 ANSASPG
+687 NSADPG
-694 YLVQMT
+694 YMVQMT
-700 TENIQRRAAS
+700 AANISKRAS
-710 NGTSVNLGGQKIFGY
+710 YNGSSVNLGGNKIFGY
-725 LSEALGT
+725 RTDGLG
-732 STSASGKTL
+732 AVSGTDGKVL
-741 NLEGTQVLLACMHAW
+741 NLEGTNVLLSCMHAW
-756 HLEANTPAEVV
+756 GNESASTPQDIVDAI
-767 NSVNSFTER
+767 STFTGR
-776 TGEQET
+776 TQKDYAIDE
-782 FAHDIGFGNYL
+782 GFGHYH
-793 PNIALQCTDVH
+793 PNVALQCTDVH
-804 DGGDGYTYATFKVV
+804 DGGDGNMYATFKVV
-818 TSMLGVRGVNNPNNY
+818 TSMLQVGGVVHPQNY
-833 QCAFATLN
+833 QCAFATISIVYPSAPKN
-841 IRYEKQQEGYLRIH
+841 GYLKIH
-855 KSSANPEITNGNS
+855 KSSANPEMTDKNS
-868 CYSFDDINYGVF
+868 CYKFEGIRYGIF
-880 TDAGCVNNIAVL
+880 TDEACVNNLAVL
-892 NLDANG
+892 SLDANG
-898 YSEPLK
+898 YSEPYELPE
-904 LKAGTYYVRE
+904 GTYYVRE

-923 KTNGEVYTVNVTA
+923 QTNGTVYTVNVTA

-955 PLGIV
+955 PLGIQ

-970 AADLSCAEYTIT
+970 TADLSGAEYTIT

-990 VAEIEADTDPDVK
+990 VAEIKADTDPDVK

-1009 QTLKAANGN
+1009 KTIKNKYGMYVA
-1018 YRAML
+1018 RL
-1023 DDAHIVPNSN
+1023 DDDHIISGSDVYGS
-1033 SAGAVFGKNYT
+1033 SQSGE
-1044 GNYIIPLGTITVEE
+1044 YIIPLGTITVEE

-1066 KDGAVVSSAKTGAT
+1066 KDGAIVSSVKTGET
-1080 ISGTNNVYLFQ
+1080 LSGTNNVYLFQ
-1091 LVDEN
+1091 FVDEN
-1096 SAVYLKSGNALS
+1096 SSVYIKSGNALS

-1121 AERQINGSPKMEKH
+1121 AELQINGSPKMEKH
-1135 DFELNKKAA
+1135 DFELSKKAT

-1155 EIYCLDDSVVIGNDT
+1155 EIYCLDDSVAIGNDT

-1182 DAEGNID
+1182 DEEGNID

-1210 TMTTG
+1210 TMTTD
-1215 QIHYFNVVEYQG
+1215 QIHYFDVVEYQG
-1227 GAFIQYEPDT
+1227 EAFIQYESDT

-1256 NSDTDEALAYIPFR
+1256 NSDTGEALAYIPFR

-1334 GSEGTMTNANDS
+1334 GSEGTMTAANDS

-1365 RNMKMYTST
+1365 KGMQEMYTNT

-1386 GTVNNVPMSIRTTLV
+1386 GTVNNVPMEIKTTLV
-1401 DVNEEHFT
+1401 DVNGEHFI
-1409 EAAATVTLV
+1409 EAASTVTLT

-1438 YVKDGNALT
+1438 YVKDGDALT
-1447 ELLTEAVDF
+1447 ELMTETVDF
-1456 QPTETNGTQD
+1456 QPTETSGTQD

-1490 GEFCAEHKDKNDE
+1490 GEFCAEHKDKDDE
-1503 NQTVVFPGLKTTARD
+1503 NQTVVFPDLKTTARD
-1518 SQTDD
+1518 SETDD

-1553 TLMDQKT
+1553 TLMDQET

-1617 VHADLNDESQ
+1617 VHADLNDKNQ

-1651 NNVTVVDT
+1651 SNVTVVDT

-1666 PGKTYTMTG
+1666 SGKTYTMTG

-1705 SVDVVFNF
+1705 SIDVVFNF

-1723 YVFFEYLYLD
+1723 YVFYEYLYLD

-1748 IIYIPSIRTTLIDSE
+1748 IIYIPSIRTTLIDAE

-1779 TVRYNGVEIGRTYTV
+1779 TVRYNGVEIGRKYTV
-1794 TGTLVD
+1794 VGTLVD
-1800 KATGKEIVDDAGNKI
+1800 KATGKEILDDAGNKI
-1815 TASAEF
+1815 TASNEF
-1821 TAEKTNGTIDV
+1821 VAEKTNGTIDV
-1832 TFTFSG
+1832 TFKFSG
-1838 VSLAGKTVVA
+1838 KCLAGKTTVA
-1848 YEHMYTEGKEV
+1848 FEDMYSEGKKV
-1859 AVHADLRDESQTE
+1859 AVHADLRDEGQTE

-1884 DTEDHVVGA
+1884 DTKDHVVGA

-1974 SDGALLAAHADLEDA
+1974 SDGALLAAHADLEDD
-1989 EQTVYIPEIHTTAKD
+1989 EQTVYIPKIHTTAKD
-2004 QTTKIN
+2004 QKTKIN
-2010 HTEANKTATIVDTVS
+2010 HTEADKTATIVDTVS

-2049 VLADGKEITASTI
+2049 VLADGKEITASTT
-2062 FTPEKSKGSVDII
+2062 FTPEKSEGSVDVI

-2103 HAEIEDKEQ
+2103 HADIEDKDQ
-2112 TVYIP
+2112 TVYITTI
-2117 KVRTSAIDKTTK
+2117 RTSAKDNVTG
-2129 INHTEATKEA
+2129 INHTEA
-2139 TIIDTVSYEGLEI
+2139 D
-2152 GREYTVK
+2152 
-2159 GVLMNQRTGKAV
+2159 
-2171 TVDGKEV
+2171 KEV
-2178 TAETT
+2178 T
-2183 FTAETRD
+2183 
-2190 GSVQVVFTFNASVLE
+2190 
-2205 GTTTVVFEKL
+2205 
-2215 YTENKEVG
+2215 
-2223 SHSDIYDKNQ
+2223 
-2233 TVYIPKI
+2233 
-2240 RTTAI
+2240 
-2245 SDDTKD
+2245 
-2251 HVTKADEQITLIDTV
+2251 ITDTV
-2266 QFTSLEVGREYTVSG
+2266 TYKGLEVGREYTVSG
-2281 KLMNRATNE
+2281 TLMNQRTGAK
-2290 PILVDGKEVT
+2290 ILVNGKPVTASTTFTAEKKEGSVEVVFAFDASALEGTTTVVYEKLYTENKEVAAHTDINDKGQTIYIPKVRTTAIADDTKDHVTEAKKNVTIVDTVSYEGLEVGREYTVKGVFMNKATGETITINGEEVT
-2300 AETTFTPETT
+2300 AESTFTAKAQK
-2310 DGTVDVTFTFDGTGL
+2310 GTVDVTFKFDGSAL
-2325 EDTVVVVFETL
+2325 EDTLIVVFETI
-2336 YTEKKEVAVH
+2336 YTEEKEVGVH
-2346 ADITDEKQSVYLP
+2346 AEINDDAQTVYLP
-2359 KIQTKAEDAVTKIN
+2359 KIRTNAEDAVTKIN
-2373 HTEAKPEAT
+2373 HTEAKPQAT

-2405 NKKTGEPILIDGEP
+2405 NKNTKEPILIDGEP

-2424 TFTAEKSEGSVEVV
+2424 TFTAEKSSGSVEVV
-2438 FKFDASVLEGT
+2438 FTFDASVLEGT
-2449 TVVAFESLTYKGIE
+2449 TVVAYENLTYKGVE
-2463 VAIHADIEDKDQTVY
+2463 VAIHADITDKDQTVY
-2478 IPKVRTTAIG
+2478 IPKVRTTAIA

-2495 TEAKKD
+2495 TKAQKD

-2511 SLEVGREYTVKG
+2511 GLEVDREYTVKG
-2523 ILMDKATGKAILV
+2523 VLMNKATGKVITV
-2536 DDKEVTAET
+2536 NGKEVTAES
-2545 TFVPETTDGTV
+2545 TFTAKAQKGTV
-2556 DVTFVFDGFALEDT
+2556 DVTFKFDGSALEDT
-2570 LLVAFET
+2570 LIVVFET
-2577 LYTEEKEVGIHAEI
+2577 LYTEGKEVGVHAEI

-2599 LPKIRTNAK
+2599 IPKIQTEAK
-2608 DAITEIDHT
+2608 DAVTEIDHT

-2624 VVDTVSYS
+2624 IVDTVSYS
-2632 SLLPGKEYTVTG
+2632 SLLPEKEYTVIG

-2650 TKEPVLIDGEKV
+2650 TKEPILIDGKEI

-2670 EKSEGS
+2670 EKAEGS

-2697 SMEYEGVE
+2697 SMEYKGVE
-2705 VAVHADIEDEDQT
+2705 VAVHADIEDENQT

-2725 TTATAANTT
+2725 TTAAATDT
-2734 HDHVTGANEDLIITD
+2734 KDHVTGAKEEVTITD
-2749 EVVLTGLKI
+2749 EVALTGLKV
-2758 GNEYTVKGVLMDKS
+2758 GNEYTVWGVLMDRN
-2772 TGEELKVNDESIT
+2772 TGVEIQVNGERVTDEK
-2785 AEETFTADAA
+2785 TFTADAA
-2795 DMIITLTYTLDATTL
+2795 EMTITLTYTLDAKTL

-2842 IPEIHTTAADQKTGI
+2842 IPEIHTTAADQKNGI

-2887 ILMDKK
+2887 KLMDKK

-3057 VAFETLYTEKKEVA
+3057 VAFETLYTEEKEVA

-3110 LDEVFYTNL
+3110 LDEVFYKNL

-3139 LTIDGKEVT
+3139 LTVDGKEVT

-3177 IVAFEDV
+3177 IVAFEDI
-3184 TYEGISIGTHEDL
+3184 TYEGISIGSHEDL

-3211 TAADQ
+3211 TAVNGTD
-3216 ASGSKT
+3216 GSKT
-3222 MTLGSSVTLVDTVT
+3222 MVLGTNVTLVDTVT

-3250 TIMDKASGE
+3250 TIMDKAGGQQ
-3259 PIGVTAETTFTAE
+3259 IGVTAETTFTAE
-3272 ASDGSVEVTF
+3272 AADGSVEVTF
-3282 TFDTTKLQ
+3282 TFDTTQLQ

-3296 FETLYDTQGNPIVA
+3296 FETLYDTQGNPIVD
-3310 HSDLNDEDQ
+3310 HSDLNDENQ

-3340 MPYVFGLAVAVLI
+3340 MPYVAGLTVALLAAVAIAIMLI
-3353 AMAAVVILL
+3353 
-3362 RKRKN
+3362 RRKN
-3367 QK
+3367 KHKLV

>member
-8 PVLSAGNKQQ
+8 PVLKAGNKQQ
-18 TDPVGFSD
+18 ADPVGFSD

-75 AAVEST
+75 AAVESM

-93 VSETSVSKTQEQAA
+93 VSETSVSKTQEQTT
-107 SETAA
+107 SETAEN
-112 SEAQTSASEMQPVP
+112 EAQTLALEMQSMP
-126 ETTEEAV
+126 ETTEEV

-140 SGESAEET
+140 SGEGAEET

-210 DESDVF
+210 DESDAF

-261 YIHKLSEEELAD
+261 YINKLSEEELTD

-284 RYISI
+284 RYLSI
-289 KEMMA
+289 REMMA
-294 EMDEKDFSDVID
+294 EMDEKDFADVID
-306 DEEFTADRT
+306 EEEFTAGRT
-315 WDYASYDAFAESLT
+315 WNYESYDAFAESLT

-344 TYVDPSKVQAGV
+344 TYVDPSKVQAGA
-356 TTIDGLLDSNA
+356 TTIDGLLDSNV

-384 ETVPVYYGSD
+384 ETVPVYHGAD

-409 ESADYQPATNFY
+409 ESADYQPATSFY
-421 NDSVV
+421 NGGV
-426 AEAFVDIQYLGNG
+426 EAQAFTDIEYLGNG

-446 RYQYCYT
+446 RYHYCFT
-453 EQYVSDAGTLYGVS
+453 EQYVSDMGTLYGIS

-473 VLYGFTASG
+473 VLYGFIPSG
-482 EVKISADVLYP
+482 EITIAADVVYP
-493 DMTERFLPAVLNL
+493 DMTERFLPAKLNL
-506 ASGTATVKIFNDDYD
+506 LAGIATVRVFNDDYD
-521 DTLDNYLVSAS
+521 DSVDNYLVSAS
-532 INRGESLPDGVSVIN
+532 INRGASLPDSVGSMN
-547 NGKTLQFV
+547 DGKVLQFV
-555 IGDNCAVGSL
+555 VGDANAVGSL

-572 ATSKYSMAAQVTT
+572 AASKYSMAAEVTT
-585 ESLYQSES
+585 AELTGSVSADESINLAAEMYNGAYLK
-593 LDNGIALT
+593 LD
-601 AQLQGSYLEMARSS
+601 QGS
-615 VPSDLAVGDK
+615 VPKNLAVGDK
-625 FVYANT
+625 FIYANT
-631 KLTITG
+631 ALTITG
-637 VNNAADGSGTIHVGA
+637 VTAAYDGRGGMHIGA
-652 TTVPTHDAQEFCLYS
+652 TEVPTHDAQSFCLYNGLGVEPQIS
-667 PYDETALNTLNSWFK
+667 SWFK
-682 YSLSD
+682 TQLNT
-687 ANSASPG
+687 NSADPG
-694 YLVQMT
+694 YMVQMT
-700 TENIQRRAAS
+700 AANISKRAS
-710 NGTSVNLGGQKIFGY
+710 YNGSSVNLGGNKIFGY
-725 LSEALGT
+725 RTDGLG
-732 STSASGKTL
+732 SVSGTDGKVL
-741 NLEGTQVLLACMHAW
+741 NLEGTNVLLSCMHAW
-756 HLEANTPAEVV
+756 GNESASTPQDIVDAI
-767 NSVNSFTER
+767 STFTGR
-776 TGEQET
+776 TQKDYAIDE
-782 FAHDIGFGNYL
+782 GFGHYH
-793 PNIALQCTDVH
+793 PNVALQCTDVH
-804 DGGDGYTYATFKVV
+804 DGRDGNMYATFKVV
-818 TSMLGVRGVNNPNNY
+818 TSMLQVGGVVHPQNY
-833 QCAFATLN
+833 QCAFATISIVYPSAPKN
-841 IRYEKQQEGYLRIH
+841 GYLKIH
-855 KSSANPEITNGNS
+855 KSSANPEMTDKNS
-868 CYSFDDINYGVF
+868 CYKFEDIRYGIF
-880 TDAGCVNNIAVL
+880 TDAACVNNLVVL
-892 NLDANG
+892 TLDANG
-898 YSEPLK
+898 YSQPYELPE
-904 LKAGTYYVRE
+904 GTYYVRE
-914 ADATPGSGY
+914 ADAAPGSGY
-923 KTNGEVYTVNVTA
+923 QTNGTVYTVNVTA
-936 GTTSDAPVMCET
+936 GTTADAPVMCET

-955 PLGIV
+955 PLGIQ

-970 AADLSCAEYTIT
+970 TADLSGAEYTIT

-990 VAEIEADTDPDVK
+990 LVEIKEETDPEVK

-1033 SAGAVFGKNYT
+1033 SAGAVFGKNHT
-1044 GNYIIPLGTITVEE
+1044 GTYVIPLGTITVEE

-1121 AERQINGSPKMEKH
+1121 AERQINGTPKMEKH
-1135 DFELNKKAA
+1135 DLELNKKAS
-1144 MGGTSFEGISF
+1144 MGGTNFDGITFEV
-1155 EIYCLDDSVVIGNDT
+1155 YCLDDSVIIGNTT
-1170 YTKGQTITTVTS
+1170 YKKGETIETVTS
-1182 DAEGNID
+1182 DAEGNVTMIT
-1189 VGMQFPV
+1189 QYPI
-1196 GHYAVREKAANNYY
+1196 GHYAVREKSANNYY
-1210 TMTTG
+1210 TNDG

-1227 GAFIQYEPDT
+1227 GAFIQYET
-1237 NAVTFM
+1237 NMNAVTFT

-1256 NSDTDEALAYIPFR
+1256 NSDTGEALAYIPFG
-1270 ITNNTTGETHYILT
+1270 ITNNATGETHYILT
-1284 GADGTYTSAAG
+1284 DANGNFTSTTG

-1301 ANDAVLSQYGDKD
+1301 ANDDVLSKYGDKD
-1314 VIPQSVVDSLAK
+1314 VVPQSVIDSLAK

-1334 GSEGTMTNANDS
+1334 GSEETMTAANDS
-1346 YGSFVYGTYTIT
+1346 YGAFVYGTYTIT

-1365 RNMKMYTST
+1365 RSMKMYTNT

-1386 GTVNNVPMSIRTTLV
+1386 GTVNNVPMGIKTTLV
-1401 DVNEEHFT
+1401 DVNGEHFT
-1409 EAAATVTLV
+1409 EPVSSITLT

-1438 YVKDGNALT
+1438 YIKDGEALT
-1447 ELLTEAVDF
+1447 ELMTQTVDF
-1456 QPTETNGTQD
+1456 TPTEKNGTQD
-1466 VTFTFDASAL
+1466 VVFTFDASAL

-1490 GEFCAEHKDKNDE
+1490 GEFCAEHKDKDDE
-1503 NQTVVFPGLKTTARD
+1503 NQTVTFPSIQTTARD
-1518 SQTDD
+1518 SKTED
-1523 HVSNADDSITIIDTV
+1523 HVANATDSVSIIDTV
-1538 EYSGLHVGNEYTITG
+1538 TYSGLKVGETYTITG
-1553 TLMDQKT
+1553 TLMDADT

-1569 NEITASKVITATES
+1569 NEITASKEFVAPAKDGSVDITF
-1583 NGTVEIEFQFA
+1583 NFA

-1603 VVFENLDY
+1603 VAFEEVY
-1611 EGKRYA
+1611 YKGRRYA
-1617 VHADLNDESQ
+1617 VHADLSDEGQ
-1627 TIYFPSIKTKATD
+1627 TVYVPKIRTKALD
-1640 KNTGLNQVKED
+1640 ANTGLNQVKAD
-1651 NNVTVVDT
+1651 SNATVVDT
-1659 VTYTGLQ
+1659 VTYENLL
-1666 PGKTYTMTG
+1666 PGKKYTMKG
-1675 MLMSSAGNAIVSNGR
+1675 VLMTSAGNALMVNGR
-1690 RITASTEFTPTESDG
+1690 TITASTEFTPTTPDG
-1705 SVDVVFNF
+1705 SVDVTFNF
-1713 DATNGFGGRQ
+1713 DASEIGGRKL
-1723 YVFFEYLYLD
+1723 VFYEYLELD
-1733 GVRVAAHTDISDTNQ
+1733 GDTVASHTDISDTDQ
-1748 IIYIPSIRTTLIDSE
+1748 TIYVPSIKTTIIDSE
-1763 NGSHS
+1763 NGSHNA
-1768 SAADQDITLID
+1768 AADEEITLID
-1779 TVRYNGVEIGRTYTV
+1779 TVRYNGLEVGRKYSV

-1800 KATGKEIVDDAGNKI
+1800 KETGKALLDDAGKEI
-1815 TASAEF
+1815 TASNEF
-1821 TAEKTNGTIDV
+1821 TAEKPNGTIEI
-1832 TFTFSG
+1832 TFKFSG
-1838 VSLAGKTVVA
+1838 VSLAGKTTVA
-1848 YEHMYTEGKEV
+1848 FEHMYTEGKEV
-1859 AVHADLRDESQTE
+1859 AVHADLRDEGQTE

-1922 AKTGKPIMVNGN
+1922 AKTKKPIMVNGN

-1974 SDGALLAAHADLEDA
+1974 SDGALLAVHADLEDD
-1989 EQTVYIPEIHTTAKD
+1989 EQTVYIPEIHTIAKD

-2049 VLADGKEITASTI
+2049 VLADGKEITASTT
-2062 FTPEKSKGSVDII
+2062 FTPEKSEGSVDVI

-2103 HAEIEDKEQ
+2103 HA
-2112 TVYIP
+2112 
-2117 KVRTSAIDKTTK
+2117 
-2129 INHTEATKEA
+2129 
-2139 TIIDTVSYEGLEI
+2139 
-2152 GREYTVK
+2152 
-2159 GVLMNQRTGKAV
+2159 
-2171 TVDGKEV
+2171 
-2178 TAETT
+2178 
-2183 FTAETRD
+2183 
-2190 GSVQVVFTFNASVLE
+2190 
-2205 GTTTVVFEKL
+2205 
-2215 YTENKEVG
+2215 
-2223 SHSDIYDKNQ
+2223 
-2233 TVYIPKI
+2233 
-2240 RTTAI
+2240 
-2245 SDDTKD
+2245 
-2251 HVTKADEQITLIDTV
+2251 
-2266 QFTSLEVGREYTVSG
+2266 
-2281 KLMNRATNE
+2281 
-2290 PILVDGKEVT
+2290 
-2300 AETTFTPETT
+2300 
-2310 DGTVDVTFTFDGTGL
+2310 
-2325 EDTVVVVFETL
+2325 
-2336 YTEKKEVAVH
+2336 
-2346 ADITDEKQSVYLP
+2346 DIT
-2359 KIQTKAEDAVTKIN
+2359 
-2373 HTEAKPEAT
+2373 
-2382 IIDTVSYSSLLPG
+2382 
-2395 KEYTM
+2395 
-2400 TGTLM
+2400 
-2405 NKKTGEPILIDGEP
+2405 
-2419 ITAST
+2419 
-2424 TFTAEKSEGSVEVV
+2424 
-2438 FKFDASVLEGT
+2438 
-2449 TVVAFESLTYKGIE
+2449 
-2463 VAIHADIEDKDQTVY
+2463 DKDQTVY
-2478 IPKVRTTAIG
+2478 IPNVYTTAIA

-2511 SLEVGREYTVKG
+2511 GLEVGREYTVKG
-2523 ILMDKATGKAILV
+2523 VLMNKATGKAITV
-2536 DDKEVTAET
+2536 NGKEVTAES
-2545 TFVPETTDGTV
+2545 TFTVKAQKGTV
-2556 DVTFVFDGFALEDT
+2556 DVTFKFDGSALEDT
-2570 LLVAFET
+2570 MIVVFET
-2577 LYTEEKEVGIHAEI
+2577 LYTEGKEVGIHAEI
-2591 EDDAQTVY
+2591 GDEAQTVY

-2608 DAITEIDHT
+2608 DGITKINHI

-2624 VVDTVSYS
+2624 IIDTVSYS

-2644 TLMNKE
+2644 TLMNK
-2650 TKEPVLIDGEKV
+2650 KIGEPVLIDGKKV
-2662 TASTTFTA
+2662 TAGTTFVA
-2670 EKSEGS
+2670 EKAEGS

-2697 SMEYEGVE
+2697 SMEYKGIE
-2705 VAVHADIEDEDQT
+2705 VAVHADIEDENQT

-2725 TTATAANTT
+2725 TTATATDT
-2734 HDHVTGANEDLIITD
+2734 EDHVTGANKEVTITD
-2749 EVVLTGLKI
+2749 EVALTGLKV
-2758 GNEYTVKGVLMDKS
+2758 GNEYTVKGVLMDKT
-2772 TGEELKVNDESIT
+2772 TGKELLVDEEQIVS
-2785 AEETFTADAA
+2785 EETFVADKA
-2795 DMIITLTYTLDATTL
+2795 DMTITLTYTLDASKL

-2831 HEIDDEGQTVY
+2831 HDLTDEGQTVY
-2842 IPEIHTTAADQKTGI
+2842 IPEIHTTAADQKTEI
-2857 NHTEANEKATIV
+2857 NHTKSEETATII
-2869 DTVYYSH
+2869 DTVLYSH
-2876 LLPGKEYTVHG
+2876 LLPGKEYTVKG
-2887 ILMDKK
+2887 VFMNKE
-2893 TGESILIDG
+2893 TGEEVLIDD
-2902 KEITASTT
+2902 KPITAETT
-2910 FTAENEEGSV
+2910 FTPEKSEGSV

-2925 FDASILAPKTVVAFE
+2925 FDSSLVAPKTVVAFE
-2940 YLEYE
+2940 TLEYK
-2945 GIEIAVHEDI
+2945 GIEIAVHADIEDK
-2955 DDEDQTVY
+2955 DQTVY
-2963 IPKIHTTAVGEDTQ
+2963 VPKIKTTAIGEDTE
-2977 DHIEKAKN
+2977 DHIEKAK
-2985 EAVIVDTVSY
+2985 EDAVIIDTVEY
-2995 EGLEVGREYT
+2995 KGLEVGREY
-3005 VTGKLMDKETGEPIL
+3005 VMTGKLVDK
-3020 VNGEEVTAGETFTAE
+3020 VNGEVITDAEGNDIIACETFIAE
-3035 TEDGSIDI
+3035 TEEGSIDI

-3057 VAFETLYTEKKEVA
+3057 VAFETLYTEEKEVA
-3071 VHADIEDEG
+3071 VHADITDEG
-3080 QTVRIPEIH
+3080 QTVHIPEIH

-3139 LTIDGKEVT
+3139 LTVDGKEVT

-3156 EADGSIILEFTFDSS
+3156 EVDGSIILEFTFDSS

-3184 TYEGISIGTHEDL
+3184 IYEGISIGTHEDL

-3211 TAADQ
+3211 TAVNGTD
-3216 ASGSKT
+3216 GSKT
-3222 MTLGSSVTLVDTVT
+3222 MVLGTNVTLVDTVT

-3272 ASDGSVEVTF
+3272 AADGSVEVTF

-3296 FETLYDTQGNPIVA
+3296 FEKLYDTQSNQIVD

-3340 MPYVFGLAVAVLI
+3340 MLYVLGLLAALAAAVAV
-3353 AMAAVVILL
+3353 AAVLVR
-3362 RKRKN
+3362 RKRK
-3367 QK
+3367 QA